1 MLFLCLAQLPLWA
14 QSSDYNPAN
23 PGDPQVPIRKYS
35 LKLKASP
42 SNGCS
47 FNYASEQKWEASK
60 QIYVEAYPN
69 SGFQM
74 VAWVCGK
81 DTLSR
86 ERGFYYTMPE
96 RNVELTAL
104 LKYNP
109 KNPEN
114 PEEMNTKYTVQLTA
128 SPTNGGSFNFSSDR
142 FTAGSSIDLY
152 AYPNNGFVFR
162 KWMSGDSVISKE
174 QSFRFVVPKKKTQL
188 TAIFE
193 YDPQNPDNP
202 NKNYWNKELGEVI
215 VDDFKPGN
223 LSRSIWSAING
234 TSTSDVQMITVAG
247 KMNDYDF
254 GVANEF
260 SNCTLLDIS
269 RVTGITEIPS
279 YAFDNT
285 NLESVCL
292 PASIEKIGYNAFA
305 YDSRLASVT
314 IYAMTP
320 PSVDEKAFRDTGEGL
335 VVYVPA
341 SSLPLYQEANVW
353 KDFTLLPIQ
362 DDIHSLAVSLPEG
375 IDTKLYEQM
384 WIELTNTK
392 SGQKMHYVMTNRTT
406 YTFANLIKN
415 TSWNVTLR
423 NQRGDVFA
431 QLNDV
436 EVKDEDVNVTFKD
449 VAMPQDLNI
458 SVTTPD
464 GNDVTNQVQV
474 TWLDETGSY
483 LAQTGNMSGLL
494 AGSKL
499 SYRLALSQELA
510 MEYTIPAQ
518 TTYTVKENDNVIKLQ
533 LNPLQTVKVSGKV
546 KDLVTRNAL
555 DGATIS
561 ASQTFGGKYT
571 KTISGK
577 TNAQGFYELEL
588 SNVPT
593 SITFNAS
600 DYISQSSTYENLAA
614 SKEEQVDLGEI
625 ALKPISGAT
634 INLSFNY
641 RKCEDG
647 NAGEGNAQNWF
658 SDYNNVIF
666 GIYNKTQKRTISQY
680 NVQYPQIVLLE
691 EVNEGDVLEITA
703 TSKTSA
709 FMPTSSVATIDG
721 QMKANTN
728 ISIVELGK
736 IEASYGKNFNGS
748 VVGSLYDAAGKLVK
762 TYDYSNASLTIS
774 NLTDGYYTL
783 ISMGSSKLFNTMYEL
798 QQLKQSGLKSG
809 SDYVETSVKVESGN
823 IAKVVIDQIPT
834 LNESKL
840 YYTGE
845 NTSFTVNKQSIV
857 AGNYL
862 TLTGKIDFKL
872 AYAKKVSNV
881 NLVVDIPEACSFVEN
896 SVMVGNTTS
905 TYSLEGNRL
914 TIPMARYTDRVRF
927 CVIPTLG
934 GEYAPSAM
942 AQFDINGKT
951 VTQPIGSATYTAKD
965 LSINVPATVA
975 KTQIAVSGTAVGRSE
990 ILIYDGDVLIGQ
1002 TTSLANGMWN
1012 SKCELND
1019 AYNLSRHNIFAKV
1032 TTRQG
1037 VELRSETKECLYD
1050 ENAIEVKTVTM
1061 SFYNGWMRKN
1071 LEVTFDFENN
1081 KTSESS
1087 YQFYTGT
1094 DFTFVA
1100 DLTNNDTTKVN
1111 GVTLFIYT
1119 SGNEVRPL
1127 EAKYDKKRDKWIA
1140 TSKFESDNLP
1150 VNISAKIDAE
1160 TSAILDIEQWKEMV
1174 GSINNLIESYRKNG
1188 EIIKTLFNGDEPLSD
1203 EEMAQ
1208 KLEELGLDAT
1218 HEVDISDIQTAIA
1231 NMSDEQLEQFLE
1243 KEYQSKLSTS
1253 DSLLKTLTAWQE
1265 LLTFDPTKEC
1275 EFSLSNGA
1283 TLKLKKSDGYS
1294 KEKLLEDG
1302 FQCYAFNDS
1311 SEVFIKTLANQ
1322 ETYVDL
1328 KRGIYLEITT
1338 SATSEKNLNLAKKD
1352 GDKKGFIQYAQE
1364 GIKQINDVVDKIN
1377 KMFGNLLEKAGQA
1390 TKVLENAI
1398 EEIEFRLAKAD
1409 FYIEAAGKKGMKGE
1423 VLKWKV
1429 EKLLLQKNLFLAKD
1443 ALKTANGCFKR
1454 LFKALPVVGY
1464 LAAAADLISDMNTL
1478 ITYYKAI
1485 PDPCPEDQINADT
1498 YKSQCFFLG
1507 GTVIALAT
1515 ADLVGS
1521 FTSDAEIVAGIVGS
1535 FASAGISL
1543 AGTVWGIVQKG
1554 VVKLARLAFDWAV
1567 DKQIENLGKNIAA
1580 LKCIPQGLNPI
1591 PPLPP
1596 FDPLNPIH
1604 DPSGY
1609 VYEAVASNRLQGV
1622 TATCYYKETVEDMYG
1637 DLHENI
1643 VKWDAE
1649 EYAQENPLFTDENG
1663 MYQWDVPQGMWQVKF
1678 EKDGYETTHS
1688 EWLPVPP
1695 PQLEV
1700 NIGMKQNVQPAVKMA
1715 KAYEDAV
1722 EVEFDKYM
1730 MPELLTTENLIV
1742 MDGENAAKAQIKLL
1756 NAESAYADESEIYA
1770 SRIRIEAEKPF
1781 ENKDIT
1787 LMVSNRVKSY
1797 AGIRM
1802 QDDYQQKFT
1811 IEPEVRKILCDS
1823 TATIGYGQSAVINVE
1838 VLPASAAAGKTLL
1851 VTSSSGMIAHTE
1863 TTSITLGEDGKAAIE
1878 VSGELPGTASL
1889 FYTIDGYELEAST
1902 MVKVEQLDQ
1911 QLVATPTANIASG
1924 SAVNKGTAITLACAT
1939 QGATIYYTLDGSCPC
1954 LNTEARKV
1962 YDGTPII
1969 IDETVTIKAM
1979 ATEESMYDSDVAEFT
1994 YVVDSTSGIRQI
2006 TCNEDDK
2013 TDKTFDTTGKQV
2025 YKNTKGILVTKSKK
2039 YINK

>member
-128 SPTNGGSFNFSSDR
+128 SPANGGSFNFSSDR

-223 LSRSIWSAING
+223 LNGSIWSAING
-234 TSTSDVQMITVAG
+234 ASTSDVQMITVAG

-254 GVANEF
+254 GVVNDF

-375 IDTKLYEQM
+375 IDTKQYEQM

-483 LAQTGNMSGLL
+483 LAQTVNMSGLL

-614 SKEEQVDLGEI
+614 SKEEKVDLGEI

-641 RKCEDG
+641 RKCENG

-736 IEASYGKNFNGS
+736 IEASYGKNFNGA

-1100 DLTNNDTTKVN
+1100 DLTNNDTTKVSD
-1111 GVTLFIYT
+1111 VEFI
-1119 SGNEVRPL
+1119 V
-1127 EAKYDKKRDKWIA
+1127 
-1140 TSKFESDNLP
+1140 F
-1150 VNISAKIDAE
+1150 
-1160 TSAILDIEQWKEMV
+1160 
-1174 GSINNLIESYRKNG
+1174 
-1188 EIIKTLFNGDEPLSD
+1188 
-1203 EEMAQ
+1203 
-1208 KLEELGLDAT
+1208 
-1218 HEVDISDIQTAIA
+1218 
-1231 NMSDEQLEQFLE
+1231 
-1243 KEYQSKLSTS
+1243 
-1253 DSLLKTLTAWQE
+1253 
-1265 LLTFDPTKEC
+1265 
-1275 EFSLSNGA
+1275 LSNGEHVVLPA
-1283 TLKLKKSDGYS
+1283 EYNSQLDKFIAIRNFSGDALPINLDVRFMQKHFAEVDFSES
-1294 KEKLLEDG
+1294 FNEEIKLLEDVYG
-1302 FQCYAFNDS
+1302 RLQKA
-1311 SEVFIKTLANQ
+1311 
-1322 ETYVDL
+1322 
-1328 KRGIYLEITT
+1328 
-1338 SATSEKNLNLAKKD
+1338 ATKLNLELTED
-1352 GDKKGFIQYAQE
+1352 EDKASTF
-1364 GIKQINDVVDKIN
+1364 KITLPN
-1377 KMFGNLLEKAGQA
+1377 SNFAELLK
-1390 TKVLENAI
+1390 I
-1398 EEIEFRLAKAD
+1398 EELDYELAKARTKQEQFGFVKVD
-1409 FYIEAAGKKGMKGE
+1409 DGYQYDVLESTQTNGYQYTIIDTGKKQAFRFT
-1423 VLKWKV
+1423 LKNEERTENNKARGDFAKDFLSREENLKYLHGLV
-1429 EKLLLQKNLFLAKD
+1429 KNGSWIGSANTLYNYIKELDPLGLAKYGSAPSFNQYFD
-1443 ALKTANGCFKR
+1443 LMESYLDR
-1454 LFKALPVVGY
+1454 LETMEKIMVKALSAKCSDNTYRLTQEQREKYGNQISNFDANIGSFYNTFVSYTETYKKALLTSAWIDIIKAAVSLGTGEIAEPLMKTKMMGKLANNKFMKHWFKTKEKREGY
-1464 LAAAADLISDMNTL
+1464 LENLLGLGFSMATDKISGLVNPEEADF
-1478 ITYYKAI
+1478 
-1485 PDPCPEDQINADT
+1485 Q
-1498 YKSQCFFLG
+1498 G
-1507 GTVIALAT
+1507 
-1515 ADLVGS
+1515 
-1521 FTSDAEIVAGIVGS
+1521 
-1535 FASAGISL
+1535 
-1543 AGTVWGIVQKG
+1543 
-1554 VVKLARLAFDWAV
+1554 
-1567 DKQIENLGKNIAA
+1567 IENEMNQYMADQMNSFGRIYNAILHNIKKDYK
-1580 LKCIPQGLNPI
+1580 KCKSKDDNEDDTPDN
-1591 PPLPP
+1591 PP

>member
-23 PGDPQVPIRKYS
+23 PGDPQVPIKKYS

-42 SNGCS
+42 VNGCS
-47 FNYASEQKWEASK
+47 FNYASEKKWEASK

-69 SGFQM
+69 TGFQM

-109 KNPEN
+109 QSPEN
-114 PEEMNTKYTVQLTA
+114 PEVMNTKYDVQLTA
-128 SPTNGGSFNFSSDR
+128 SPANGGSFNFSSAR

-152 AYPNNGFVFR
+152 AYPGNGFVFR

-193 YDPQNPDNP
+193 YDPKNPENP

-215 VDDFKPGN
+215 VDDFTPGN
-223 LSRSIWSAING
+223 LSGSIWSAIKG
-234 TSTSDVQMITVAG
+234 ASTSDVQMITVAG
-247 KMNDYDF
+247 KMDNYDF
-254 GVANEF
+254 SVANDF

-279 YAFDNT
+279 YAFDYT

-305 YDSRLASVT
+305 YDSRLSSVT

-320 PSVDEKAFRDTGEGL
+320 PSVDEQAFRETGEGL

-375 IDTKLYEQM
+375 IDTQLYEQM

-392 SGQKMHYVMTNRTT
+392 SGQKMHYVMTNRNT

-415 TSWNVTLR
+415 TSWNITLR

-436 EVKDEDVNVTFKD
+436 EVKDEDVNVTFKE
-449 VAMPQDLNI
+449 VAMPQELNI

-577 TNAQGFYELEL
+577 TNAQGCYELEL

-614 SKEEQVDLGEI
+614 SKEEKVDLGEI

-721 QMKANTN
+721 QMKANTT

-736 IEASYGKNFNGS
+736 IEASYGKNFNGA

-975 KTQIAVSGTAVGRSE
+975 KTQIAISGTAVGRSE

-1100 DLTNNDTTKVN
+1100 DLTNNDTTKVSD
-1111 GVTLFIYT
+1111 VEFI
-1119 SGNEVRPL
+1119 V
-1127 EAKYDKKRDKWIA
+1127 
-1140 TSKFESDNLP
+1140 F
-1150 VNISAKIDAE
+1150 
-1160 TSAILDIEQWKEMV
+1160 
-1174 GSINNLIESYRKNG
+1174 
-1188 EIIKTLFNGDEPLSD
+1188 
-1203 EEMAQ
+1203 
-1208 KLEELGLDAT
+1208 
-1218 HEVDISDIQTAIA
+1218 
-1231 NMSDEQLEQFLE
+1231 
-1243 KEYQSKLSTS
+1243 
-1253 DSLLKTLTAWQE
+1253 
-1265 LLTFDPTKEC
+1265 
-1275 EFSLSNGA
+1275 LSNGEHVVLPA
-1283 TLKLKKSDGYS
+1283 EYNSQLDKFIAIRNFSGDALPINLDVRFMQKHFAEVDFSES
-1294 KEKLLEDG
+1294 FNEEIKLLEDVYG
-1302 FQCYAFNDS
+1302 RLQKA
-1311 SEVFIKTLANQ
+1311 
-1322 ETYVDL
+1322 
-1328 KRGIYLEITT
+1328 
-1338 SATSEKNLNLAKKD
+1338 ATKLNLELTED
-1352 GDKKGFIQYAQE
+1352 EDKASTF
-1364 GIKQINDVVDKIN
+1364 KITLPN
-1377 KMFGNLLEKAGQA
+1377 SNFAELLK
-1390 TKVLENAI
+1390 I
-1398 EEIEFRLAKAD
+1398 EELDYELAKARTKQEQFGFVKVD
-1409 FYIEAAGKKGMKGE
+1409 DGYQYDVLESTQTNGYQYTIIDTGKKQAFRFT
-1423 VLKWKV
+1423 LKNEERTENNKARGDFAKDFLSREENLKYLHGLV
-1429 EKLLLQKNLFLAKD
+1429 KNGSWIGSANTLYNYIKELDPLGLAKYGSAPSFNQYFD
-1443 ALKTANGCFKR
+1443 LMESYLDR
-1454 LFKALPVVGY
+1454 LETMEKIMVKALSAKCSDNTYRLTQEQREKYGNQISNFDANIGSFYNTFVSYTETYKKALLTSAWIDIIKAAVSLGTGEIAEPLMKTKMMGKLANNKFMKHWFKTKEKREGY
-1464 LAAAADLISDMNTL
+1464 LENLLGLGFGMATDKISGLVNPEEADF
-1478 ITYYKAI
+1478 
-1485 PDPCPEDQINADT
+1485 Q
-1498 YKSQCFFLG
+1498 G
-1507 GTVIALAT
+1507 
-1515 ADLVGS
+1515 
-1521 FTSDAEIVAGIVGS
+1521 
-1535 FASAGISL
+1535 
-1543 AGTVWGIVQKG
+1543 
-1554 VVKLARLAFDWAV
+1554 
-1567 DKQIENLGKNIAA
+1567 IENEMNQYMADQMNSFGRIYNAILHNIKKDYK
-1580 LKCIPQGLNPI
+1580 KCKSKDDNEDDTPDN
-1591 PPLPP
+1591 PP

-1851 VTSSSGMIAHTE
+1851 VNSSSGMIAHTE
-1863 TTSITLGEDGKAAIE
+1863 TTSIKLGEDGKAAIE

>member
-1 MLFLCLAQLPLWA
+1 MKHRILFMLFLCLAQLPLWA

-109 KNPEN
+109 QSPEN

-128 SPTNGGSFNFSSDR
+128 SPANGGSFNFSSDR
-142 FTAGSSIDLY
+142 FTAGSSINLY
-152 AYPNNGFVFR
+152 AYPSNGFVFR
-162 KWMSGDSVISKE
+162 KWMSGDSVISKK

-223 LSRSIWSAING
+223 LSGSIWSAING
-234 TSTSDVQMITVAG
+234 ASTSDVQMITVAG
-247 KMNDYDF
+247 KMDNYDF
-254 GVANEF
+254 SVANDF

-279 YAFDNT
+279 YAFDYT

-305 YDSRLASVT
+305 YASRLASVT

-483 LAQTGNMSGLL
+483 LAQTGNMNGLL

-614 SKEEQVDLGEI
+614 SKEEKVDLGEI

-736 IEASYGKNFNGS
+736 IEASYGKNFNGA

-990 ILIYDGDVLIGQ
+990 ILIYDGNVLIGQ

-1100 DLTNNDTTKVN
+1100 DLTNNDTTKVSD
-1111 GVTLFIYT
+1111 VEFI
-1119 SGNEVRPL
+1119 V
-1127 EAKYDKKRDKWIA
+1127 
-1140 TSKFESDNLP
+1140 F
-1150 VNISAKIDAE
+1150 
-1160 TSAILDIEQWKEMV
+1160 
-1174 GSINNLIESYRKNG
+1174 
-1188 EIIKTLFNGDEPLSD
+1188 
-1203 EEMAQ
+1203 
-1208 KLEELGLDAT
+1208 
-1218 HEVDISDIQTAIA
+1218 
-1231 NMSDEQLEQFLE
+1231 
-1243 KEYQSKLSTS
+1243 
-1253 DSLLKTLTAWQE
+1253 
-1265 LLTFDPTKEC
+1265 
-1275 EFSLSNGA
+1275 LSNGEHVVLPA
-1283 TLKLKKSDGYS
+1283 EYNSQLDKFIAIRNFSGDALPINLDVRFMQKHFAEVDFSES
-1294 KEKLLEDG
+1294 FNEEIKLLEDVYG
-1302 FQCYAFNDS
+1302 RLQKA
-1311 SEVFIKTLANQ
+1311 
-1322 ETYVDL
+1322 
-1328 KRGIYLEITT
+1328 
-1338 SATSEKNLNLAKKD
+1338 ATKLNLELTED
-1352 GDKKGFIQYAQE
+1352 EDKASTF
-1364 GIKQINDVVDKIN
+1364 KITLPN
-1377 KMFGNLLEKAGQA
+1377 SNFAELLK
-1390 TKVLENAI
+1390 I
-1398 EEIEFRLAKAD
+1398 EELDYELAKARTKQEQFGFVKVD
-1409 FYIEAAGKKGMKGE
+1409 DGYQYDVLESTQTNGYQYTIIDTGKKQAFRFT
-1423 VLKWKV
+1423 LKNEERTENNKARGDFAKDFLSREENLKYLHGLV
-1429 EKLLLQKNLFLAKD
+1429 KNGSWIGSANTLYNYIKELDPLGLAKYGSAPSFNQYFD
-1443 ALKTANGCFKR
+1443 LMESYLDR
-1454 LFKALPVVGY
+1454 LETMEKIMVKALSAKCSDNTYRLTQEQREKYGNQISNFDANIGSFYNTFVSYTETYKKALLTSAWIDIIKAAVSLGTGEIAEPLMKTKMMGKLANNKFMKHWFKTKEKREGY
-1464 LAAAADLISDMNTL
+1464 LENLLGLGFGMATDKISGLVNPEEADF
-1478 ITYYKAI
+1478 
-1485 PDPCPEDQINADT
+1485 Q
-1498 YKSQCFFLG
+1498 G
-1507 GTVIALAT
+1507 
-1515 ADLVGS
+1515 
-1521 FTSDAEIVAGIVGS
+1521 
-1535 FASAGISL
+1535 
-1543 AGTVWGIVQKG
+1543 
-1554 VVKLARLAFDWAV
+1554 
-1567 DKQIENLGKNIAA
+1567 IENEMNQYMADQMNSFGRIYNAILHNIKKDYK
-1580 LKCIPQGLNPI
+1580 KCKSKDDNEDDTPDN
-1591 PPLPP
+1591 PP

-1851 VTSSSGMIAHTE
+1851 VTSSSGMIANTE

-1924 SAVNKGTAITLACAT
+1924 SAVNKGTTITLACAT

>member
-1 MLFLCLAQLPLWA
+1 MKHRILFMLFLCLAQLPLWA

-128 SPTNGGSFNFSSDR
+128 SPANGGSFNFSSDR

-223 LSRSIWSAING
+223 LNGSIWSAING
-234 TSTSDVQMITVAG
+234 ASTSDVQMITVAG

-305 YDSRLASVT
+305 YASRLSSVT

-614 SKEEQVDLGEI
+614 SKEEKVDLGEI

-641 RKCEDG
+641 RKCENG

-736 IEASYGKNFNGS
+736 IEASYGKNFNGA

-1100 DLTNNDTTKVN
+1100 DLTNNDTTKVSD
-1111 GVTLFIYT
+1111 VEFI
-1119 SGNEVRPL
+1119 V
-1127 EAKYDKKRDKWIA
+1127 
-1140 TSKFESDNLP
+1140 F
-1150 VNISAKIDAE
+1150 
-1160 TSAILDIEQWKEMV
+1160 
-1174 GSINNLIESYRKNG
+1174 
-1188 EIIKTLFNGDEPLSD
+1188 
-1203 EEMAQ
+1203 
-1208 KLEELGLDAT
+1208 
-1218 HEVDISDIQTAIA
+1218 
-1231 NMSDEQLEQFLE
+1231 
-1243 KEYQSKLSTS
+1243 
-1253 DSLLKTLTAWQE
+1253 
-1265 LLTFDPTKEC
+1265 
-1275 EFSLSNGA
+1275 LSNGEHVVLPA
-1283 TLKLKKSDGYS
+1283 EYNSQLDKFIAIRNFSGDALPINLDVRFMQKHFAEVDFSES
-1294 KEKLLEDG
+1294 FNEEIKLLEDVYG
-1302 FQCYAFNDS
+1302 RLQKA
-1311 SEVFIKTLANQ
+1311 
-1322 ETYVDL
+1322 
-1328 KRGIYLEITT
+1328 
-1338 SATSEKNLNLAKKD
+1338 ATKLNLELTED
-1352 GDKKGFIQYAQE
+1352 EDKASTF
-1364 GIKQINDVVDKIN
+1364 KITLPN
-1377 KMFGNLLEKAGQA
+1377 SNFAELLK
-1390 TKVLENAI
+1390 I
-1398 EEIEFRLAKAD
+1398 EELDYELAKARTKQEQFGFVKVD
-1409 FYIEAAGKKGMKGE
+1409 DGYQYDVLESTQTNGYQYTIIDTGKKQAFRFT
-1423 VLKWKV
+1423 LKNEERTENNKARGDFAKDFLSREENLKYLHGLV
-1429 EKLLLQKNLFLAKD
+1429 KNGSWIGSANTLYNYIKELDPLGLAKYGSAPSFNQYFD
-1443 ALKTANGCFKR
+1443 LMESYLDR
-1454 LFKALPVVGY
+1454 LETMEKIMVKALSAKCSDNTYRLTQEQREKYGNQISNFDANIGSFYNTFVSYTETYKKALLTSAWIDIIKAAVSLGTGEIAEPLMKTKMMGKLANNKFMKHWFKTKEKREGY
-1464 LAAAADLISDMNTL
+1464 LENLLGLGFGMATDKISGLVNPEEADF
-1478 ITYYKAI
+1478 
-1485 PDPCPEDQINADT
+1485 Q
-1498 YKSQCFFLG
+1498 G
-1507 GTVIALAT
+1507 
-1515 ADLVGS
+1515 
-1521 FTSDAEIVAGIVGS
+1521 
-1535 FASAGISL
+1535 
-1543 AGTVWGIVQKG
+1543 
-1554 VVKLARLAFDWAV
+1554 
-1567 DKQIENLGKNIAA
+1567 IENEMNQYMADQMNSFGRIYNAILHNIKKDYK
-1580 LKCIPQGLNPI
+1580 KCKSKDDNEDDTPDN
-1591 PPLPP
+1591 PP

-1609 VYEAVASNRLQGV
+1609 VYEAVTSNRLQGV

-2013 TDKTFDTTGKQV
+2013 TFDTTGKQV

>member
-128 SPTNGGSFNFSSDR
+128 SPANGGSFNFSSDR

-223 LSRSIWSAING
+223 LNGSIWSAING
-234 TSTSDVQMITVAG
+234 ASTSDVQMITVAG

-254 GVANEF
+254 GVVNDF

-375 IDTKLYEQM
+375 IDTKQYEQM

-483 LAQTGNMSGLL
+483 LAQTVNMSGLL

-614 SKEEQVDLGEI
+614 SKEEKVDLGEI

-641 RKCEDG
+641 RKCENG

-736 IEASYGKNFNGS
+736 IEASYGKNFNGA

-1100 DLTNNDTTKVN
+1100 DLTNNDTTKVSD
-1111 GVTLFIYT
+1111 VEFI
-1119 SGNEVRPL
+1119 V
-1127 EAKYDKKRDKWIA
+1127 
-1140 TSKFESDNLP
+1140 F
-1150 VNISAKIDAE
+1150 
-1160 TSAILDIEQWKEMV
+1160 
-1174 GSINNLIESYRKNG
+1174 
-1188 EIIKTLFNGDEPLSD
+1188 
-1203 EEMAQ
+1203 
-1208 KLEELGLDAT
+1208 
-1218 HEVDISDIQTAIA
+1218 
-1231 NMSDEQLEQFLE
+1231 
-1243 KEYQSKLSTS
+1243 
-1253 DSLLKTLTAWQE
+1253 
-1265 LLTFDPTKEC
+1265 
-1275 EFSLSNGA
+1275 LSNGEHVVLPA
-1283 TLKLKKSDGYS
+1283 EYNSQLDKFIAIRNFSGDALPINLDVRFMQKHFAEVDFSES
-1294 KEKLLEDG
+1294 FNEEIKLLEDVYG
-1302 FQCYAFNDS
+1302 RLQKA
-1311 SEVFIKTLANQ
+1311 
-1322 ETYVDL
+1322 
-1328 KRGIYLEITT
+1328 
-1338 SATSEKNLNLAKKD
+1338 ATKLNLELTED
-1352 GDKKGFIQYAQE
+1352 EDKASTF
-1364 GIKQINDVVDKIN
+1364 KITLPN
-1377 KMFGNLLEKAGQA
+1377 SNFAELLK
-1390 TKVLENAI
+1390 I
-1398 EEIEFRLAKAD
+1398 EELDYELAKARTKQEQFGFVKVD
-1409 FYIEAAGKKGMKGE
+1409 DGYQYDVLESTQTNGYQYTIIDTGKKQAFRFT
-1423 VLKWKV
+1423 LKNEERTENNKARGDFAKDFLSREENLKYLHGLV
-1429 EKLLLQKNLFLAKD
+1429 KNGSWIGSANTLYNYIKELDPLGLAKYGSAPSFNQYFD
-1443 ALKTANGCFKR
+1443 LMESYLDR
-1454 LFKALPVVGY
+1454 LETMEKIMVKALSAKCSDNTYRLTQEQREKYGNQISNFDANIGTFYNTFVSYTETYKKALLTSAWIDIIKAAVSLGTGEIAEPLMKTKMMGKLANNKFMKHWFKTKEKREGY
-1464 LAAAADLISDMNTL
+1464 LENLLGLGFGMATDKISGLVNPEEADF
-1478 ITYYKAI
+1478 
-1485 PDPCPEDQINADT
+1485 Q
-1498 YKSQCFFLG
+1498 G
-1507 GTVIALAT
+1507 
-1515 ADLVGS
+1515 
-1521 FTSDAEIVAGIVGS
+1521 
-1535 FASAGISL
+1535 
-1543 AGTVWGIVQKG
+1543 
-1554 VVKLARLAFDWAV
+1554 
-1567 DKQIENLGKNIAA
+1567 IENEMNQYMADQMNSFGRIYNAILHNIKKDYK
-1580 LKCIPQGLNPI
+1580 KCKSKDDNEDDTPDN
-1591 PPLPP
+1591 PP

-1889 FYTIDGYELEAST
+1889 FYTINGYELEAST

>member
-109 KNPEN
+109 QSPEN

-128 SPTNGGSFNFSSDR
+128 SPANGGSFNFSSDR
-142 FTAGSSIDLY
+142 FTAGSSINLY
-152 AYPNNGFVFR
+152 AYPSNGFVFR
-162 KWMSGDSVISKE
+162 KWMSGDSVISKK

-223 LSRSIWSAING
+223 LSGSIWSAING
-234 TSTSDVQMITVAG
+234 ASTSDVQMITVAG
-247 KMNDYDF
+247 KMDNYDF
-254 GVANEF
+254 SVANDF

-279 YAFDNT
+279 YAFDYT

-305 YDSRLASVT
+305 YASRLASVT

-483 LAQTGNMSGLL
+483 LAQTGNMNGLL

-614 SKEEQVDLGEI
+614 SKEEKVDLGEI

-736 IEASYGKNFNGS
+736 IEASYGKNFNGA

-990 ILIYDGDVLIGQ
+990 ILIYDGNVLIGQ

-1100 DLTNNDTTKVN
+1100 DLTNNDTTKVSD
-1111 GVTLFIYT
+1111 VEFI
-1119 SGNEVRPL
+1119 V
-1127 EAKYDKKRDKWIA
+1127 
-1140 TSKFESDNLP
+1140 F
-1150 VNISAKIDAE
+1150 
-1160 TSAILDIEQWKEMV
+1160 
-1174 GSINNLIESYRKNG
+1174 
-1188 EIIKTLFNGDEPLSD
+1188 
-1203 EEMAQ
+1203 
-1208 KLEELGLDAT
+1208 
-1218 HEVDISDIQTAIA
+1218 
-1231 NMSDEQLEQFLE
+1231 
-1243 KEYQSKLSTS
+1243 
-1253 DSLLKTLTAWQE
+1253 
-1265 LLTFDPTKEC
+1265 
-1275 EFSLSNGA
+1275 LSNGEHVVLPA
-1283 TLKLKKSDGYS
+1283 EYNSQLDKFIAIRNFSGDALPINLDVRFMQKHFAEVDFSES
-1294 KEKLLEDG
+1294 FNEEIKLLEDVYG
-1302 FQCYAFNDS
+1302 RLQKA
-1311 SEVFIKTLANQ
+1311 
-1322 ETYVDL
+1322 
-1328 KRGIYLEITT
+1328 
-1338 SATSEKNLNLAKKD
+1338 ATKLNLELTED
-1352 GDKKGFIQYAQE
+1352 EDKASTF
-1364 GIKQINDVVDKIN
+1364 KITLPN
-1377 KMFGNLLEKAGQA
+1377 SNFAELLK
-1390 TKVLENAI
+1390 I
-1398 EEIEFRLAKAD
+1398 EELDYELAKARTKQEQFGFVKVD
-1409 FYIEAAGKKGMKGE
+1409 DGYQYDVLESTQTNGYQYTIIDTGKKQAFRFT
-1423 VLKWKV
+1423 LKNEERTENNKARGDFAKDFLSREENLKYLHGLV
-1429 EKLLLQKNLFLAKD
+1429 KNGSWIGSANTLYNYIKELDPLGLAKYGSAPSFNQYFD
-1443 ALKTANGCFKR
+1443 LMESYLDR
-1454 LFKALPVVGY
+1454 LETMEKIMVKALSAKCSDNTYRLTQEQREKYGNQISNFDANIGSFYNTFVSYTETYKKALLTSAWIDIIKAAVSLGTGEIAEPLMKTKMMGKLANNKFMKHWFKTKEKREGY
-1464 LAAAADLISDMNTL
+1464 LENLLGLGFGMATDKISGLVNPEEADF
-1478 ITYYKAI
+1478 
-1485 PDPCPEDQINADT
+1485 Q
-1498 YKSQCFFLG
+1498 G
-1507 GTVIALAT
+1507 
-1515 ADLVGS
+1515 
-1521 FTSDAEIVAGIVGS
+1521 
-1535 FASAGISL
+1535 
-1543 AGTVWGIVQKG
+1543 
-1554 VVKLARLAFDWAV
+1554 
-1567 DKQIENLGKNIAA
+1567 IENEMNQYMADQMNSFGRIYNAILHNIKKDYK
-1580 LKCIPQGLNPI
+1580 KCKSKDDNEDDTPDN
-1591 PPLPP
+1591 PP

-1851 VTSSSGMIAHTE
+1851 VTSSSGMIANTE

-1924 SAVNKGTAITLACAT
+1924 SAVNKGTTITLACAT

>member
-86 ERGFYYTMPE
+86 ESGFYYTMPE

-109 KNPEN
+109 QSPEN
-114 PEEMNTKYTVQLTA
+114 PEVMNTKYDVQLTA
-128 SPTNGGSFNFSSDR
+128 SPANGGSFNFSSDR

-152 AYPNNGFVFR
+152 AYPGNGFVFR
-162 KWMSGDSVISKE
+162 KWMSGDTVISKE

-234 TSTSDVQMITVAG
+234 ASTSDVQMITVAG

-279 YAFDNT
+279 YAFDYT

-305 YDSRLASVT
+305 YTSRLSSVT

-320 PSVDEKAFRDTGEGL
+320 PSVDEKAFRDTGDGL

-436 EVKDEDVNVTFKD
+436 EVKDEDVNVTFKN

-577 TNAQGFYELEL
+577 TNAQGCYELEL

-614 SKEEQVDLGEI
+614 SKEEKVDLGEI

-641 RKCEDG
+641 RKCENG

-736 IEASYGKNFNGS
+736 IEASYGKNFNGA

-840 YYTGE
+840 YYTGD

-1100 DLTNNDTTKVN
+1100 DLTNNDTTKVSD
-1111 GVTLFIYT
+1111 VEFI
-1119 SGNEVRPL
+1119 V
-1127 EAKYDKKRDKWIA
+1127 
-1140 TSKFESDNLP
+1140 F
-1150 VNISAKIDAE
+1150 
-1160 TSAILDIEQWKEMV
+1160 
-1174 GSINNLIESYRKNG
+1174 
-1188 EIIKTLFNGDEPLSD
+1188 
-1203 EEMAQ
+1203 
-1208 KLEELGLDAT
+1208 
-1218 HEVDISDIQTAIA
+1218 
-1231 NMSDEQLEQFLE
+1231 
-1243 KEYQSKLSTS
+1243 
-1253 DSLLKTLTAWQE
+1253 
-1265 LLTFDPTKEC
+1265 
-1275 EFSLSNGA
+1275 LSNGEHVVLPA
-1283 TLKLKKSDGYS
+1283 EYNSQLDKFIAIRNFSGDALPINLDVRFMQKHFAEVDFSES
-1294 KEKLLEDG
+1294 FNEEIKLLEDVYG
-1302 FQCYAFNDS
+1302 RLQKA
-1311 SEVFIKTLANQ
+1311 
-1322 ETYVDL
+1322 
-1328 KRGIYLEITT
+1328 
-1338 SATSEKNLNLAKKD
+1338 ATKLNLELTED
-1352 GDKKGFIQYAQE
+1352 EDKASTF
-1364 GIKQINDVVDKIN
+1364 KITLPN
-1377 KMFGNLLEKAGQA
+1377 SNFAELLK
-1390 TKVLENAI
+1390 I
-1398 EEIEFRLAKAD
+1398 EELDYELAKARTKQEQFGFVKVD
-1409 FYIEAAGKKGMKGE
+1409 DGYQYDVLESTQTNGYQYTIIDTGKKQAFRFT
-1423 VLKWKV
+1423 LKNEERTENNKARGDFAKDFLSREENLKYLHGLV
-1429 EKLLLQKNLFLAKD
+1429 KNGSWIGSANTLYNYIKELDPLGLAKYGSAPSFNQYFD
-1443 ALKTANGCFKR
+1443 LMESYLDR
-1454 LFKALPVVGY
+1454 LETMEKIMVKALSAKCSDNTYRLTQEQREKYGNQISNFDANIGSFYNTFVSYTETYKKALLTSAWIDIIKAAVSLGTGEIAEPLMKTKMMGKLANNKFMKHWFKTKEKREGY
-1464 LAAAADLISDMNTL
+1464 LENLLGLGFGMATDKISGLVNPEEADF
-1478 ITYYKAI
+1478 
-1485 PDPCPEDQINADT
+1485 Q
-1498 YKSQCFFLG
+1498 G
-1507 GTVIALAT
+1507 
-1515 ADLVGS
+1515 
-1521 FTSDAEIVAGIVGS
+1521 
-1535 FASAGISL
+1535 
-1543 AGTVWGIVQKG
+1543 
-1554 VVKLARLAFDWAV
+1554 
-1567 DKQIENLGKNIAA
+1567 IENEMNQYMADQMNSFGRIYNAILHNIKKDYK
-1580 LKCIPQGLNPI
+1580 KCKSKDDNEDDTPDN
-1591 PPLPP
+1591 PP

-1756 NAESAYADESEIYA
+1756 NAESAYASESEIYA

-1781 ENKDIT
+1781 ENKEIT

-1823 TATIGYGQSAVINVE
+1823 MATIGYGQSAVLNVE
-1838 VLPASAAAGKTLL
+1838 VLPASAAAGKTLT

-1863 TTSITLGEDGKAAIE
+1863 TTGITLGEDGKAAIE
-1878 VSGELPGTASL
+1878 VSGELPGTASIS
-1889 FYTIDGYELEAST
+1889 YTIDGYELEATT

>member
-1 MLFLCLAQLPLWA
+1 MKHRILFMLFLCLAQLPLWA

-109 KNPEN
+109 QSPEN
-114 PEEMNTKYTVQLTA
+114 PEEMNTKYTVKLTA
-128 SPTNGGSFNFSSDR
+128 SPANGGSFNFSSDR

-223 LSRSIWSAING
+223 LNGSIWSAING
-234 TSTSDVQMITVAG
+234 ASTSDVQMITVAG

-254 GVANEF
+254 GVVNDF

-305 YDSRLASVT
+305 YDSRLTSVT

-375 IDTKLYEQM
+375 IDTKQYEQM

-614 SKEEQVDLGEI
+614 SKEEKVDLGEI

-641 RKCEDG
+641 RKCENG

-736 IEASYGKNFNGS
+736 IEASYGKNFNGA

-1100 DLTNNDTTKVN
+1100 DLTNNDTTKVSD
-1111 GVTLFIYT
+1111 VEFI
-1119 SGNEVRPL
+1119 V
-1127 EAKYDKKRDKWIA
+1127 
-1140 TSKFESDNLP
+1140 F
-1150 VNISAKIDAE
+1150 
-1160 TSAILDIEQWKEMV
+1160 
-1174 GSINNLIESYRKNG
+1174 
-1188 EIIKTLFNGDEPLSD
+1188 
-1203 EEMAQ
+1203 
-1208 KLEELGLDAT
+1208 
-1218 HEVDISDIQTAIA
+1218 
-1231 NMSDEQLEQFLE
+1231 
-1243 KEYQSKLSTS
+1243 
-1253 DSLLKTLTAWQE
+1253 
-1265 LLTFDPTKEC
+1265 
-1275 EFSLSNGA
+1275 LSNGEHVVLPA
-1283 TLKLKKSDGYS
+1283 EYNSQLDKFIAIRNFSGDALPINLDVRFMQKHFAEVDFSES
-1294 KEKLLEDG
+1294 FNEEIKLLEDVYG
-1302 FQCYAFNDS
+1302 RLQKA
-1311 SEVFIKTLANQ
+1311 
-1322 ETYVDL
+1322 
-1328 KRGIYLEITT
+1328 
-1338 SATSEKNLNLAKKD
+1338 ATKLNLELTED
-1352 GDKKGFIQYAQE
+1352 EDKASTF
-1364 GIKQINDVVDKIN
+1364 KITLPN
-1377 KMFGNLLEKAGQA
+1377 SNFAELLK
-1390 TKVLENAI
+1390 I
-1398 EEIEFRLAKAD
+1398 EELDYELAKARTKQEQFGFVKVD
-1409 FYIEAAGKKGMKGE
+1409 DGYQYDVLESTQTNGYQYTIIDTGKKQAFRFT
-1423 VLKWKV
+1423 LKNEERTENNKARGDFAKDFLSREENLKYLHGLV
-1429 EKLLLQKNLFLAKD
+1429 KNGSWIGSANTLYNYIKELDPLGLAKYGSAPSFNQYFD
-1443 ALKTANGCFKR
+1443 LMESYLDR
-1454 LFKALPVVGY
+1454 LETMEKIMVKALSAKCSDNTYRLTQEQREKYGNQISNFDANIGSFYNTFVSYTETYKKALLTSAWIDIIKAAVSLGTGEIAEPLMKTKMMGKLANNKFMKHWFKTKEKREGY
-1464 LAAAADLISDMNTL
+1464 LENLLGLGFGMATDKISGLVNPEEADF
-1478 ITYYKAI
+1478 
-1485 PDPCPEDQINADT
+1485 Q
-1498 YKSQCFFLG
+1498 G
-1507 GTVIALAT
+1507 
-1515 ADLVGS
+1515 
-1521 FTSDAEIVAGIVGS
+1521 
-1535 FASAGISL
+1535 
-1543 AGTVWGIVQKG
+1543 
-1554 VVKLARLAFDWAV
+1554 
-1567 DKQIENLGKNIAA
+1567 IENEMNQYMADQMNSFGRIYNAILHNIKKDYK
-1580 LKCIPQGLNPI
+1580 KCKSKDDNEDDTPDN
-1591 PPLPP
+1591 PP

-1700 NIGMKQNVQPAVKMA
+1700 NIRMKQNVQPAVKMA

>member
-109 KNPEN
+109 QSPEN
-114 PEEMNTKYTVQLTA
+114 PEVMNTKYDVQLTA
-128 SPTNGGSFNFSSDR
+128 SPANGGSFNFSSAR

-152 AYPNNGFVFR
+152 AYPGNGFVFR
-162 KWMSGDSVISKE
+162 KWMSGDTVISKE
-174 QSFRFVVPKKKTQL
+174 QSFRFVVPKKKTQI

-193 YDPQNPDNP
+193 YDPKNPENP

-215 VDDFKPGN
+215 VDDFTPGN
-223 LSRSIWSAING
+223 LSGSIWSAIKG
-234 TSTSDVQMITVAG
+234 ASTSDVQMITVAG
-247 KMNDYDF
+247 KMDNYDF
-254 GVANEF
+254 SVANDF

-279 YAFDNT
+279 YAFDYT

-305 YDSRLASVT
+305 YDSRLSSVT

-320 PSVDEKAFRDTGEGL
+320 PSVDEQAFRETGEGL

-375 IDTKLYEQM
+375 IDTKQYEQM

-392 SGQKMHYVMTNRTT
+392 SGQKMHYVMTNRNT

-436 EVKDEDVNVTFKD
+436 EVKDEDVNVTFKE
-449 VAMPQDLNI
+449 VAMPQELNI

-464 GNDVTNQVQV
+464 GKDVTNQVQV
-474 TWLDETGSY
+474 TWLDETGNY
-483 LAQTGNMSGLL
+483 LAQTGNMSGQL

-499 SYRLALSQELA
+499 SYRLALSQQLA
-510 MEYTIPAQ
+510 MEYAIPAQ
-518 TTYTVKENDNVIKLQ
+518 TSYTVKEKDNVIKLQ
-533 LNPLQTVKVSGKV
+533 LNPLQTVTVSGKV

-577 TNAQGFYELEL
+577 TNAQGCYELEL

-593 SITFNAS
+593 SITYNAS

-614 SKEEQVDLGEI
+614 SKEEKVDLGEI

-647 NAGEGNAQNWF
+647 NAGEGSAQNWF

-721 QMKANTN
+721 QMKANTT

-736 IEASYGKNFNGS
+736 IEATYGKNFNGA

-975 KTQIAVSGTAVGRSE
+975 KTQIAISGTAVGRSE

-1100 DLTNNDTTKVN
+1100 DLTNNDTTKVSD
-1111 GVTLFIYT
+1111 VEFI
-1119 SGNEVRPL
+1119 V
-1127 EAKYDKKRDKWIA
+1127 
-1140 TSKFESDNLP
+1140 F
-1150 VNISAKIDAE
+1150 
-1160 TSAILDIEQWKEMV
+1160 
-1174 GSINNLIESYRKNG
+1174 
-1188 EIIKTLFNGDEPLSD
+1188 
-1203 EEMAQ
+1203 
-1208 KLEELGLDAT
+1208 
-1218 HEVDISDIQTAIA
+1218 
-1231 NMSDEQLEQFLE
+1231 
-1243 KEYQSKLSTS
+1243 
-1253 DSLLKTLTAWQE
+1253 
-1265 LLTFDPTKEC
+1265 
-1275 EFSLSNGA
+1275 LSNGEHVVLPA
-1283 TLKLKKSDGYS
+1283 EYNSQLDKFIAIRNFSGDALPINLDVRFMQKHFAEVDFSES
-1294 KEKLLEDG
+1294 FNEEIKLLEDVYG
-1302 FQCYAFNDS
+1302 RLQKA
-1311 SEVFIKTLANQ
+1311 
-1322 ETYVDL
+1322 
-1328 KRGIYLEITT
+1328 
-1338 SATSEKNLNLAKKD
+1338 ATKLNLELTED
-1352 GDKKGFIQYAQE
+1352 EDKASTF
-1364 GIKQINDVVDKIN
+1364 KITLPN
-1377 KMFGNLLEKAGQA
+1377 SNFAELLK
-1390 TKVLENAI
+1390 I
-1398 EEIEFRLAKAD
+1398 EELDYELAKARTKQEQFGFVKVD
-1409 FYIEAAGKKGMKGE
+1409 DGYQYDVLESTQTNGYQYTIIDTGKKQAFRFT
-1423 VLKWKV
+1423 LKNEERTENNKARGDFAKDFLSREENLKYLHGLV
-1429 EKLLLQKNLFLAKD
+1429 KNGSWIGSANTLYNYIKELDPLGLAKYGSAPSFNQYFD
-1443 ALKTANGCFKR
+1443 LMESYLDR
-1454 LFKALPVVGY
+1454 LETMEKIMVKALSAKCSDNTYRLTQEQREKYGNQISNFDANIGSFYNTFVSYTETYKKALLTSAWIDIIKAAVSLGTGEIAEPLMKTKMMGKLANNKFMKHWFKTKEKREGY
-1464 LAAAADLISDMNTL
+1464 LENLLGLGFGMATDKISGLVNPEEADF
-1478 ITYYKAI
+1478 
-1485 PDPCPEDQINADT
+1485 Q
-1498 YKSQCFFLG
+1498 G
-1507 GTVIALAT
+1507 
-1515 ADLVGS
+1515 
-1521 FTSDAEIVAGIVGS
+1521 
-1535 FASAGISL
+1535 
-1543 AGTVWGIVQKG
+1543 
-1554 VVKLARLAFDWAV
+1554 
-1567 DKQIENLGKNIAA
+1567 IENEMNQYMADQMNSFGRIYNAILHNIKKDYK
-1580 LKCIPQGLNPI
+1580 KCKSKDDNEDDTPDN
-1591 PPLPP
+1591 PP

-1756 NAESAYADESEIYA
+1756 NAESAYASESEIYA

-1781 ENKDIT
+1781 ENKEIT

-1823 TATIGYGQSAVINVE
+1823 TATIGYGQSAVLNVE

-1878 VSGELPGTASL
+1878 VSGELPGTASIS
-1889 FYTIDGYELEAST
+1889 YTIDGYELEATT

>member
-128 SPTNGGSFNFSSDR
+128 SPANGGSFNFSSDR

-223 LSRSIWSAING
+223 LNGSIWSAING
-234 TSTSDVQMITVAG
+234 ASTSDVQMITVAG

-305 YDSRLASVT
+305 YASRLSSVT

-577 TNAQGFYELEL
+577 TNAQGCYELEL

-614 SKEEQVDLGEI
+614 SKEEKVDLGEI

-641 RKCEDG
+641 RKCENG

-736 IEASYGKNFNGS
+736 IEASYGKNFNGA

-1100 DLTNNDTTKVN
+1100 DLTNNDTTKVSD
-1111 GVTLFIYT
+1111 VEFI
-1119 SGNEVRPL
+1119 V
-1127 EAKYDKKRDKWIA
+1127 
-1140 TSKFESDNLP
+1140 F
-1150 VNISAKIDAE
+1150 
-1160 TSAILDIEQWKEMV
+1160 
-1174 GSINNLIESYRKNG
+1174 
-1188 EIIKTLFNGDEPLSD
+1188 
-1203 EEMAQ
+1203 
-1208 KLEELGLDAT
+1208 
-1218 HEVDISDIQTAIA
+1218 
-1231 NMSDEQLEQFLE
+1231 
-1243 KEYQSKLSTS
+1243 
-1253 DSLLKTLTAWQE
+1253 
-1265 LLTFDPTKEC
+1265 
-1275 EFSLSNGA
+1275 LSNGEHVVLPA
-1283 TLKLKKSDGYS
+1283 EYNSQLDKFIAIRNFSGDALPINLDVRFMQKHFAEVDFSES
-1294 KEKLLEDG
+1294 FNEEIKLLEDVYG
-1302 FQCYAFNDS
+1302 RLQKA
-1311 SEVFIKTLANQ
+1311 
-1322 ETYVDL
+1322 
-1328 KRGIYLEITT
+1328 
-1338 SATSEKNLNLAKKD
+1338 ATKLNLELTED
-1352 GDKKGFIQYAQE
+1352 EDKASTF
-1364 GIKQINDVVDKIN
+1364 KITLPN
-1377 KMFGNLLEKAGQA
+1377 SSFAELLK
-1390 TKVLENAI
+1390 I
-1398 EEIEFRLAKAD
+1398 EELDYELAKARTKQEQFGFVKVD
-1409 FYIEAAGKKGMKGE
+1409 DGYQYDVLESTQTNGYQYTIIDTGKKQAFRFT
-1423 VLKWKV
+1423 LKNEERTENNKARGDFAKDFLSREENLKYLHGLV
-1429 EKLLLQKNLFLAKD
+1429 KNGSWIGSANTLYNYIKELDPLGLAKYGSAPSFNQYFD
-1443 ALKTANGCFKR
+1443 LMESYLDR
-1454 LFKALPVVGY
+1454 LETMEKIMVKALSAKCSDNTYRLTQEQREKYGNQISNFDANIGSFYNTFVSYTETYKKALLTSAWIDIIKAAVSLGTGEIAEPLMKTKMMGKLANNKFMKHWFKTKEKREGY
-1464 LAAAADLISDMNTL
+1464 LENLLGLGFGMATDKISGLVNPEEADF
-1478 ITYYKAI
+1478 
-1485 PDPCPEDQINADT
+1485 Q
-1498 YKSQCFFLG
+1498 G
-1507 GTVIALAT
+1507 
-1515 ADLVGS
+1515 
-1521 FTSDAEIVAGIVGS
+1521 
-1535 FASAGISL
+1535 
-1543 AGTVWGIVQKG
+1543 
-1554 VVKLARLAFDWAV
+1554 
-1567 DKQIENLGKNIAA
+1567 IENEMNQYMADQMNSFGRIYNAILHNIKKDYK
-1580 LKCIPQGLNPI
+1580 KCKSKDDNEDDTPDN
-1591 PPLPP
+1591 PP

-1622 TATCYYKETVEDMYG
+1622 TATCYYKETVKDMYG

>member
-47 FNYASEQKWEASK
+47 FNYASEKKWEASK

-69 SGFQM
+69 TGFQM

-109 KNPEN
+109 QSPEN
-114 PEEMNTKYTVQLTA
+114 PEVMNTKYDVQLTA
-128 SPTNGGSFNFSSDR
+128 SPANGGSFNFSSAR

-152 AYPNNGFVFR
+152 AYPGNGFVFR
-162 KWMSGDSVISKE
+162 KWMSGDTVISKE

-193 YDPQNPDNP
+193 YDPKNPENP

-215 VDDFKPGN
+215 VDDFTPGN
-223 LSRSIWSAING
+223 LSGSIWSAIKG
-234 TSTSDVQMITVAG
+234 ASTTDVQMITVAG
-247 KMNDYDF
+247 KMNNYDF

-279 YAFDNT
+279 YAFDYT

-305 YDSRLASVT
+305 YDSRLSSVT

-375 IDTKLYEQM
+375 IDTKQYEQM

-614 SKEEQVDLGEI
+614 SKEEKVDLGEI

-641 RKCEDG
+641 RKCENG
-647 NAGEGNAQNWF
+647 NAGEENAQNWF

-736 IEASYGKNFNGS
+736 IEASYGKNFNGA

-840 YYTGE
+840 YYTGD

-1100 DLTNNDTTKVN
+1100 DLTNNDTTKVSD
-1111 GVTLFIYT
+1111 VEFI
-1119 SGNEVRPL
+1119 V
-1127 EAKYDKKRDKWIA
+1127 
-1140 TSKFESDNLP
+1140 F
-1150 VNISAKIDAE
+1150 
-1160 TSAILDIEQWKEMV
+1160 
-1174 GSINNLIESYRKNG
+1174 
-1188 EIIKTLFNGDEPLSD
+1188 
-1203 EEMAQ
+1203 
-1208 KLEELGLDAT
+1208 
-1218 HEVDISDIQTAIA
+1218 
-1231 NMSDEQLEQFLE
+1231 
-1243 KEYQSKLSTS
+1243 
-1253 DSLLKTLTAWQE
+1253 
-1265 LLTFDPTKEC
+1265 
-1275 EFSLSNGA
+1275 LSNGEHVVLPA
-1283 TLKLKKSDGYS
+1283 EYNSQLDKFIAIRNFSGDALPINLDVRFMQKHFAEVDFSES
-1294 KEKLLEDG
+1294 FNEEIKLLEDVYG
-1302 FQCYAFNDS
+1302 RLQKA
-1311 SEVFIKTLANQ
+1311 
-1322 ETYVDL
+1322 
-1328 KRGIYLEITT
+1328 
-1338 SATSEKNLNLAKKD
+1338 ATKLNLELTED
-1352 GDKKGFIQYAQE
+1352 EDKASTF
-1364 GIKQINDVVDKIN
+1364 KITLPN
-1377 KMFGNLLEKAGQA
+1377 SNFAELLK
-1390 TKVLENAI
+1390 I
-1398 EEIEFRLAKAD
+1398 EELDYELAKARTKQEQFGFVKVD
-1409 FYIEAAGKKGMKGE
+1409 DGYQYDVLESTQTNGYQYTIIDTGKKQAFRFT
-1423 VLKWKV
+1423 LKNEERTENNKARGDFAKDFLSREENLKYLHGLV
-1429 EKLLLQKNLFLAKD
+1429 KNGSWIGSANTLYNYIKELDPLGLAKYGSAPSFNQYFD
-1443 ALKTANGCFKR
+1443 LMESYLDR
-1454 LFKALPVVGY
+1454 LETMEKIMVKALSAKCSDNTYRLTQEQREKYGNQISNFDANIGSFYNTFVSYTETYKKALLTSAWIDIIKAAVSLGTGEIAEPLMKTKMMGKLANNKFMKHWFKTKEKREGY
-1464 LAAAADLISDMNTL
+1464 LENLLGLGFGMATDKISGLVNPEEADF
-1478 ITYYKAI
+1478 
-1485 PDPCPEDQINADT
+1485 Q
-1498 YKSQCFFLG
+1498 G
-1507 GTVIALAT
+1507 
-1515 ADLVGS
+1515 
-1521 FTSDAEIVAGIVGS
+1521 
-1535 FASAGISL
+1535 
-1543 AGTVWGIVQKG
+1543 
-1554 VVKLARLAFDWAV
+1554 
-1567 DKQIENLGKNIAA
+1567 IENEMNQYMADQMNSFGRIYNAILHNIKKDYK
-1580 LKCIPQGLNPI
+1580 KCKSKDDNEDDTPDN
-1591 PPLPP
+1591 PP

-1756 NAESAYADESEIYA
+1756 NAESAYASESEIYA

-1781 ENKDIT
+1781 ENKEIT

-1823 TATIGYGQSAVINVE
+1823 MATIGYGQSAVLNVE
-1838 VLPASAAAGKTLL
+1838 VLPASAAAGKTLT

-1863 TTSITLGEDGKAAIE
+1863 TTGITLGEDGKAAIE
-1878 VSGELPGTASL
+1878 VSGELPGTASIS
-1889 FYTIDGYELEAST
+1889 YTIDGYELEATT

>member
-1 MLFLCLAQLPLWA
+1 MKHRILFMLFLCLAQLPLWA

-128 SPTNGGSFNFSSDR
+128 SPANGGSFNFSSDR
-142 FTAGSSIDLY
+142 FTAGSSINLY
-152 AYPNNGFVFR
+152 AYPSNGFVFR
-162 KWMSGDSVISKE
+162 KWMSGDSVISNE

-223 LSRSIWSAING
+223 LNGSIWSAING
-234 TSTSDVQMITVAG
+234 ANTSDVQMITVAG

-279 YAFDNT
+279 YAFDYT

-614 SKEEQVDLGEI
+614 SKEEKVDLGEI

-641 RKCEDG
+641 RKCENG

-736 IEASYGKNFNGS
+736 IEASYGKNFNGA

-1100 DLTNNDTTKVN
+1100 DLTNNDTTKVSD
-1111 GVTLFIYT
+1111 VEFI
-1119 SGNEVRPL
+1119 V
-1127 EAKYDKKRDKWIA
+1127 
-1140 TSKFESDNLP
+1140 F
-1150 VNISAKIDAE
+1150 
-1160 TSAILDIEQWKEMV
+1160 
-1174 GSINNLIESYRKNG
+1174 
-1188 EIIKTLFNGDEPLSD
+1188 
-1203 EEMAQ
+1203 
-1208 KLEELGLDAT
+1208 
-1218 HEVDISDIQTAIA
+1218 
-1231 NMSDEQLEQFLE
+1231 
-1243 KEYQSKLSTS
+1243 
-1253 DSLLKTLTAWQE
+1253 
-1265 LLTFDPTKEC
+1265 
-1275 EFSLSNGA
+1275 LSNGEHVVLPA
-1283 TLKLKKSDGYS
+1283 EYNSQLDKFIAIRNFSGDALPINLDVRFMQKHFAEVDFSES
-1294 KEKLLEDG
+1294 FNEEIKLLEDVYG
-1302 FQCYAFNDS
+1302 RLQKA
-1311 SEVFIKTLANQ
+1311 
-1322 ETYVDL
+1322 
-1328 KRGIYLEITT
+1328 
-1338 SATSEKNLNLAKKD
+1338 ATKLNLELTED
-1352 GDKKGFIQYAQE
+1352 EDKASTF
-1364 GIKQINDVVDKIN
+1364 KITLPN
-1377 KMFGNLLEKAGQA
+1377 SSFAELLK
-1390 TKVLENAI
+1390 I
-1398 EEIEFRLAKAD
+1398 EELDYELAKARTKQEQFGFVKVD
-1409 FYIEAAGKKGMKGE
+1409 DGYQYDVLESTQTNGYQYTIIDTGKKQAFRFT
-1423 VLKWKV
+1423 LKNEERTENNKARGDFAKDFLSREENLKYLHGLV
-1429 EKLLLQKNLFLAKD
+1429 KNGSWIGSANTLYNYIKELDPLGLAKYGSAPSFNQYFD
-1443 ALKTANGCFKR
+1443 LMESYLDR
-1454 LFKALPVVGY
+1454 LETMEKIMVKALSAKCSDNTYRLTQEQREKYGNQISNFDANIGSFYNTFVSYTETYKKALLTSAWIDIIKAAVSLGTGEIAEPLMKTKMMGKLANNKFMKHWFKTKEKREGY
-1464 LAAAADLISDMNTL
+1464 LENLLGLGFGMATDKISGLVNPEEADF
-1478 ITYYKAI
+1478 
-1485 PDPCPEDQINADT
+1485 Q
-1498 YKSQCFFLG
+1498 G
-1507 GTVIALAT
+1507 
-1515 ADLVGS
+1515 
-1521 FTSDAEIVAGIVGS
+1521 
-1535 FASAGISL
+1535 
-1543 AGTVWGIVQKG
+1543 
-1554 VVKLARLAFDWAV
+1554 
-1567 DKQIENLGKNIAA
+1567 IENEMNQYMADQMNSFGRIYNAILHNIKKDYK
-1580 LKCIPQGLNPI
+1580 KCKSKDDNEDDTPDN
-1591 PPLPP
+1591 PP

>member
-1 MLFLCLAQLPLWA
+1 MKHRILFMLFLCLAQLPLWA

-109 KNPEN
+109 QSPEN

-128 SPTNGGSFNFSSDR
+128 SPANGGSFNFSSDR
-142 FTAGSSIDLY
+142 FTAGSSINLY
-152 AYPNNGFVFR
+152 AYPSNGFVFR
-162 KWMSGDSVISKE
+162 KWMSGDSVISNE

-223 LSRSIWSAING
+223 LSGSIWSAING
-234 TSTSDVQMITVAG
+234 ASTSDVQMITVAG
-247 KMNDYDF
+247 KMDNYDF
-254 GVANEF
+254 SVANDF

-279 YAFDNT
+279 YAFDYT

-305 YDSRLASVT
+305 YASRLASVT

-483 LAQTGNMSGLL
+483 LAQTGNMNGLL

-614 SKEEQVDLGEI
+614 SKEEKVDLGEI

-736 IEASYGKNFNGS
+736 IEASYGKNFNGA

-990 ILIYDGDVLIGQ
+990 ILIYDGNVLIGQ

-1100 DLTNNDTTKVN
+1100 DLTNNDTTKVSD
-1111 GVTLFIYT
+1111 VEFI
-1119 SGNEVRPL
+1119 V
-1127 EAKYDKKRDKWIA
+1127 
-1140 TSKFESDNLP
+1140 F
-1150 VNISAKIDAE
+1150 
-1160 TSAILDIEQWKEMV
+1160 
-1174 GSINNLIESYRKNG
+1174 
-1188 EIIKTLFNGDEPLSD
+1188 
-1203 EEMAQ
+1203 
-1208 KLEELGLDAT
+1208 
-1218 HEVDISDIQTAIA
+1218 
-1231 NMSDEQLEQFLE
+1231 
-1243 KEYQSKLSTS
+1243 
-1253 DSLLKTLTAWQE
+1253 
-1265 LLTFDPTKEC
+1265 
-1275 EFSLSNGA
+1275 LSNGEHVVLPA
-1283 TLKLKKSDGYS
+1283 EYNSQLDKFIAIRNFSGDALPINLDVRFMQKHFAEVDFSES
-1294 KEKLLEDG
+1294 FNEEIKLLEDVYG
-1302 FQCYAFNDS
+1302 RLQKA
-1311 SEVFIKTLANQ
+1311 
-1322 ETYVDL
+1322 
-1328 KRGIYLEITT
+1328 
-1338 SATSEKNLNLAKKD
+1338 ATKLNLELTED
-1352 GDKKGFIQYAQE
+1352 EDKASTF
-1364 GIKQINDVVDKIN
+1364 KITLPN
-1377 KMFGNLLEKAGQA
+1377 SNFAELLK
-1390 TKVLENAI
+1390 I
-1398 EEIEFRLAKAD
+1398 EELDYELAKARTKQEQFGFVKVD
-1409 FYIEAAGKKGMKGE
+1409 DGYQYDVLESTQTNGYQYTIIDTGKKQAFRFT
-1423 VLKWKV
+1423 LKNEERTENNKARGDFAKDFLSREENLKYLHGLV
-1429 EKLLLQKNLFLAKD
+1429 KNGSWIGSANTLYNYIKELDPLGLAKYGSAPSFNQYFD
-1443 ALKTANGCFKR
+1443 LMESYLDR
-1454 LFKALPVVGY
+1454 LETMEKIMVKALSAKCSDNTYRLTQEQREKYGNQISNFDANIGSFYNTFVSYTETYKKALLTSAWIDIIKAAVSLGTGEIAEPLMKTKMMGKLANNKFMKHWFKTKEKREGY
-1464 LAAAADLISDMNTL
+1464 LENLLWLGFGMATDKISGLVNPEEADF
-1478 ITYYKAI
+1478 
-1485 PDPCPEDQINADT
+1485 Q
-1498 YKSQCFFLG
+1498 G
-1507 GTVIALAT
+1507 
-1515 ADLVGS
+1515 
-1521 FTSDAEIVAGIVGS
+1521 
-1535 FASAGISL
+1535 
-1543 AGTVWGIVQKG
+1543 
-1554 VVKLARLAFDWAV
+1554 
-1567 DKQIENLGKNIAA
+1567 IENEMNQYMADQMNSFGRIYNAILHNIKKDYK
-1580 LKCIPQGLNPI
+1580 KCKSKDDNEDDTPDN
-1591 PPLPP
+1591 PP

-1851 VTSSSGMIAHTE
+1851 VTSSSGMIANTE

-1924 SAVNKGTAITLACAT
+1924 SAVNKGTTITLACAT

>member
-109 KNPEN
+109 QSPEN
-114 PEEMNTKYTVQLTA
+114 PEEMNTKYTVKLTA
-128 SPTNGGSFNFSSDR
+128 SPANGGSFNFSSDR

-223 LSRSIWSAING
+223 LNGSIWSAING
-234 TSTSDVQMITVAG
+234 ASTSDVQMITVAG

-254 GVANEF
+254 GVVNDF

-375 IDTKLYEQM
+375 IDTKQYEQM

-518 TTYTVKENDNVIKLQ
+518 TTYTVKENDNVIKLK

-614 SKEEQVDLGEI
+614 SKEEKVDLGEI

-641 RKCEDG
+641 RKCENG

-736 IEASYGKNFNGS
+736 IEASYGKNFNGA

-1100 DLTNNDTTKVN
+1100 DLTNNDTTKVSD
-1111 GVTLFIYT
+1111 VEFI
-1119 SGNEVRPL
+1119 V
-1127 EAKYDKKRDKWIA
+1127 
-1140 TSKFESDNLP
+1140 F
-1150 VNISAKIDAE
+1150 
-1160 TSAILDIEQWKEMV
+1160 
-1174 GSINNLIESYRKNG
+1174 
-1188 EIIKTLFNGDEPLSD
+1188 
-1203 EEMAQ
+1203 
-1208 KLEELGLDAT
+1208 
-1218 HEVDISDIQTAIA
+1218 
-1231 NMSDEQLEQFLE
+1231 
-1243 KEYQSKLSTS
+1243 
-1253 DSLLKTLTAWQE
+1253 
-1265 LLTFDPTKEC
+1265 
-1275 EFSLSNGA
+1275 LSNGEHVVLPA
-1283 TLKLKKSDGYS
+1283 EYNSQLDKFIAIRNFSGDALPINLDVRFMQKHFAEVDFSES
-1294 KEKLLEDG
+1294 FNEEIKLLEDVYG
-1302 FQCYAFNDS
+1302 RLQKA
-1311 SEVFIKTLANQ
+1311 
-1322 ETYVDL
+1322 
-1328 KRGIYLEITT
+1328 
-1338 SATSEKNLNLAKKD
+1338 ATKLNLELTED
-1352 GDKKGFIQYAQE
+1352 EDKASTF
-1364 GIKQINDVVDKIN
+1364 KITLPN
-1377 KMFGNLLEKAGQA
+1377 SNFAELLK
-1390 TKVLENAI
+1390 I
-1398 EEIEFRLAKAD
+1398 EELDYELAKARTKQEQFGFVKVD
-1409 FYIEAAGKKGMKGE
+1409 DGYQYDVLESTQTNGYQYTIIDTGKKQAFRFT
-1423 VLKWKV
+1423 LKNEERTENNKARGDFAKDFLSREENLKYLHGLV
-1429 EKLLLQKNLFLAKD
+1429 KNGSWIGSANTLYNYIKELDPLGLAKYGSAPSFNQYFD
-1443 ALKTANGCFKR
+1443 LMESYLDR
-1454 LFKALPVVGY
+1454 LETMEKIMVKALSAKCSDNTYRLTQEQREKYGNQISNFDANIGTFYNTFVSYTETYKKALLTSAWIDIIKAAVSLGTGEIAEPLMKTKMMGKLANNKFMKHWFKTKEKREGY
-1464 LAAAADLISDMNTL
+1464 LENLLGLGFGMATDKISGLVNPEEADF
-1478 ITYYKAI
+1478 
-1485 PDPCPEDQINADT
+1485 Q
-1498 YKSQCFFLG
+1498 G
-1507 GTVIALAT
+1507 
-1515 ADLVGS
+1515 
-1521 FTSDAEIVAGIVGS
+1521 
-1535 FASAGISL
+1535 
-1543 AGTVWGIVQKG
+1543 
-1554 VVKLARLAFDWAV
+1554 
-1567 DKQIENLGKNIAA
+1567 IENEMNQYMADQMNSFGRIYNAILHNIKKDYK
-1580 LKCIPQGLNPI
+1580 KCKSKDDNEDDTPDN
-1591 PPLPP
+1591 PP

-1889 FYTIDGYELEAST
+1889 FYTINGYELEAST

>member
-1 MLFLCLAQLPLWA
+1 MKHRILFMLFLCLAQLPLWA

-128 SPTNGGSFNFSSDR
+128 SPANGGSFNFSSDR

-223 LSRSIWSAING
+223 LNGSIWSAIKG
-234 TSTSDVQMITVAG
+234 ASTSDVQMITVAG

-254 GVANEF
+254 GVVNDF

-375 IDTKLYEQM
+375 IDTKQYEQM

-614 SKEEQVDLGEI
+614 SKEEKVDLGEI

-641 RKCEDG
+641 RKCENG

-691 EVNEGDVLEITA
+691 DVNEGDVLEITA

-736 IEASYGKNFNGS
+736 IEASYGKNFNGA

-1100 DLTNNDTTKVN
+1100 DLTNNDTTKVSD
-1111 GVTLFIYT
+1111 VEFI
-1119 SGNEVRPL
+1119 V
-1127 EAKYDKKRDKWIA
+1127 
-1140 TSKFESDNLP
+1140 F
-1150 VNISAKIDAE
+1150 
-1160 TSAILDIEQWKEMV
+1160 
-1174 GSINNLIESYRKNG
+1174 
-1188 EIIKTLFNGDEPLSD
+1188 
-1203 EEMAQ
+1203 
-1208 KLEELGLDAT
+1208 
-1218 HEVDISDIQTAIA
+1218 
-1231 NMSDEQLEQFLE
+1231 
-1243 KEYQSKLSTS
+1243 
-1253 DSLLKTLTAWQE
+1253 
-1265 LLTFDPTKEC
+1265 
-1275 EFSLSNGA
+1275 LSNGEHVVLPA
-1283 TLKLKKSDGYS
+1283 EYNSQLDKFIAIRNFSGDALPINLDVRFMQKHFAEVDFSES
-1294 KEKLLEDG
+1294 FNEEIKLLEDVYG
-1302 FQCYAFNDS
+1302 RLQKA
-1311 SEVFIKTLANQ
+1311 
-1322 ETYVDL
+1322 
-1328 KRGIYLEITT
+1328 
-1338 SATSEKNLNLAKKD
+1338 ATKLNLELTED
-1352 GDKKGFIQYAQE
+1352 EDKASTF
-1364 GIKQINDVVDKIN
+1364 KITLPN
-1377 KMFGNLLEKAGQA
+1377 SNFAELLK
-1390 TKVLENAI
+1390 I
-1398 EEIEFRLAKAD
+1398 EELDYELAKARTKQEQFGFVKVD
-1409 FYIEAAGKKGMKGE
+1409 DGYQYDVLESTQTNGYQYTIIDTGKKQAFRFT
-1423 VLKWKV
+1423 LKNEERTENNKARGDFAKDFLSREENLKYLHGLV
-1429 EKLLLQKNLFLAKD
+1429 KNGSWIGSANTLYNYIKELDPLGLAKYGSAPSFNQYFD
-1443 ALKTANGCFKR
+1443 LMESYLDR
-1454 LFKALPVVGY
+1454 LETMEKIMVKALSAKCSDNTYRLTQEQREKYGNQISNFDANIGSFYNTFVSYTETYKKALLTSAWIDIIKAAVSLGTGEIAEPLMKTKMMGKLANNKFMKHWFKTKEKREGY
-1464 LAAAADLISDMNTL
+1464 LENLLGLGFGMATDKISGLVNPEEADF
-1478 ITYYKAI
+1478 
-1485 PDPCPEDQINADT
+1485 Q
-1498 YKSQCFFLG
+1498 G
-1507 GTVIALAT
+1507 
-1515 ADLVGS
+1515 
-1521 FTSDAEIVAGIVGS
+1521 
-1535 FASAGISL
+1535 
-1543 AGTVWGIVQKG
+1543 
-1554 VVKLARLAFDWAV
+1554 
-1567 DKQIENLGKNIAA
+1567 IENEMNQYMADQMNSFGRIYNAILHNIKKDYK
-1580 LKCIPQGLNPI
+1580 KCKSKDDNEDDTPDN
-1591 PPLPP
+1591 PP

-1823 TATIGYGQSAVINVE
+1823 TATIGYGQNAVINVE

>member
-109 KNPEN
+109 QSPEN
-114 PEEMNTKYTVQLTA
+114 PEEMNTKYTVKLTA
-128 SPTNGGSFNFSSDR
+128 SPANGGSFNFSSDR

-152 AYPNNGFVFR
+152 AYPTNGFVFR

-223 LSRSIWSAING
+223 LNGSIWSAING
-234 TSTSDVQMITVAG
+234 ASTSDVQMITVAG

-254 GVANEF
+254 GVVNDF

-375 IDTKLYEQM
+375 IDTKQYEQM

-614 SKEEQVDLGEI
+614 SKEEKVDLGEI

-736 IEASYGKNFNGS
+736 IEASYGKNFNGA

-1100 DLTNNDTTKVN
+1100 DLTNNDTTKVSD
-1111 GVTLFIYT
+1111 VEFI
-1119 SGNEVRPL
+1119 V
-1127 EAKYDKKRDKWIA
+1127 
-1140 TSKFESDNLP
+1140 F
-1150 VNISAKIDAE
+1150 
-1160 TSAILDIEQWKEMV
+1160 
-1174 GSINNLIESYRKNG
+1174 
-1188 EIIKTLFNGDEPLSD
+1188 
-1203 EEMAQ
+1203 
-1208 KLEELGLDAT
+1208 
-1218 HEVDISDIQTAIA
+1218 
-1231 NMSDEQLEQFLE
+1231 
-1243 KEYQSKLSTS
+1243 
-1253 DSLLKTLTAWQE
+1253 
-1265 LLTFDPTKEC
+1265 
-1275 EFSLSNGA
+1275 LSNGEHVVLPA
-1283 TLKLKKSDGYS
+1283 EYNSQLDKFIAIRNFSGDALPINLDVRFMQKHFAEVDFSES
-1294 KEKLLEDG
+1294 FNEEIKLLEDVYG
-1302 FQCYAFNDS
+1302 RLQKA
-1311 SEVFIKTLANQ
+1311 
-1322 ETYVDL
+1322 
-1328 KRGIYLEITT
+1328 
-1338 SATSEKNLNLAKKD
+1338 ATKLNLELTED
-1352 GDKKGFIQYAQE
+1352 EDKASTF
-1364 GIKQINDVVDKIN
+1364 KITLPN
-1377 KMFGNLLEKAGQA
+1377 SNFAELLK
-1390 TKVLENAI
+1390 I
-1398 EEIEFRLAKAD
+1398 EELDYELAKARTKQEQFGFVKVD
-1409 FYIEAAGKKGMKGE
+1409 DGYQYDVLESTQTNGYQYTIIDTGKKQAFRFT
-1423 VLKWKV
+1423 LKNEERTENNKARGDFAKDFLSREENLKYLHGLV
-1429 EKLLLQKNLFLAKD
+1429 KNGSWIGSANTLYNYIKELDPLGLAKYGSAPSFNQYFD
-1443 ALKTANGCFKR
+1443 LMESYLDR
-1454 LFKALPVVGY
+1454 LETMEKIMVKALSAKCSDNTYRLTQEQREKYGNQISNFDANIGSFYNTFVSYTETYKKALLTSAWIDIIKAAVSLGTGEIAEPLMKTKMMGKLANNKFMKHWFKTKEKREGY
-1464 LAAAADLISDMNTL
+1464 LENLLGLGFGMATDKISGLVNPEEADF
-1478 ITYYKAI
+1478 
-1485 PDPCPEDQINADT
+1485 Q
-1498 YKSQCFFLG
+1498 G
-1507 GTVIALAT
+1507 
-1515 ADLVGS
+1515 
-1521 FTSDAEIVAGIVGS
+1521 
-1535 FASAGISL
+1535 
-1543 AGTVWGIVQKG
+1543 
-1554 VVKLARLAFDWAV
+1554 
-1567 DKQIENLGKNIAA
+1567 IENEMNQYMADQMNSFGRIYNAILHNIKKDYK
-1580 LKCIPQGLNPI
+1580 KCKSKDDNEDDTPDN
-1591 PPLPP
+1591 PP

>member
-109 KNPEN
+109 QSPEN

-128 SPTNGGSFNFSSDR
+128 SPANGGSFNFSSDR
-142 FTAGSSIDLY
+142 FTAGSSINLY
-152 AYPNNGFVFR
+152 AYPSNGFVFR

-223 LSRSIWSAING
+223 LSGSIWSAING
-234 TSTSDVQMITVAG
+234 ASTSDVQMITVAG
-247 KMNDYDF
+247 KMNNYDF

-279 YAFDNT
+279 YAFDYT

-305 YDSRLASVT
+305 YTSRLSSVT

-614 SKEEQVDLGEI
+614 SKEEKVDLGEI

-736 IEASYGKNFNGS
+736 IEASYGKNFNGA

-1100 DLTNNDTTKVN
+1100 DLTNNDTTKVSD
-1111 GVTLFIYT
+1111 VEFI
-1119 SGNEVRPL
+1119 V
-1127 EAKYDKKRDKWIA
+1127 
-1140 TSKFESDNLP
+1140 F
-1150 VNISAKIDAE
+1150 
-1160 TSAILDIEQWKEMV
+1160 
-1174 GSINNLIESYRKNG
+1174 
-1188 EIIKTLFNGDEPLSD
+1188 
-1203 EEMAQ
+1203 
-1208 KLEELGLDAT
+1208 
-1218 HEVDISDIQTAIA
+1218 
-1231 NMSDEQLEQFLE
+1231 
-1243 KEYQSKLSTS
+1243 
-1253 DSLLKTLTAWQE
+1253 
-1265 LLTFDPTKEC
+1265 
-1275 EFSLSNGA
+1275 LSNGEHVVLPA
-1283 TLKLKKSDGYS
+1283 EYNSQLDKFIAIRNFSGDALPINLDVRFMQKHFAEVDFSES
-1294 KEKLLEDG
+1294 FNEEIKLLEDVYG
-1302 FQCYAFNDS
+1302 RLQKA
-1311 SEVFIKTLANQ
+1311 
-1322 ETYVDL
+1322 
-1328 KRGIYLEITT
+1328 
-1338 SATSEKNLNLAKKD
+1338 ATKLNLELTED
-1352 GDKKGFIQYAQE
+1352 EDKASTF
-1364 GIKQINDVVDKIN
+1364 KITLPN
-1377 KMFGNLLEKAGQA
+1377 SNFAELLK
-1390 TKVLENAI
+1390 I
-1398 EEIEFRLAKAD
+1398 EELDYELAKARTKQEQFGFVKVD
-1409 FYIEAAGKKGMKGE
+1409 DGYQYDVLESTQTNGYQYTIIDTGKKQAFRFT
-1423 VLKWKV
+1423 LKNEERTENNKARGDFAKDFLSREENLKYLHGLV
-1429 EKLLLQKNLFLAKD
+1429 KNGSWIGSANTLYNYIKELDPLGLAKYGSAPSFNQYFD
-1443 ALKTANGCFKR
+1443 LMESYLDR
-1454 LFKALPVVGY
+1454 LETMEKIMVKALSAKCSDNTYRLTQEQREKYGNQISNFDANIGSFYNTFVSYTETYKKALLTSAWIDIIKAAVSLGTGEIAEPLMKTKMMGKLANNKFMKHWFKTKEKREGY
-1464 LAAAADLISDMNTL
+1464 LENLLGLGFGMATDKISGLVNPEEADF
-1478 ITYYKAI
+1478 
-1485 PDPCPEDQINADT
+1485 Q
-1498 YKSQCFFLG
+1498 G
-1507 GTVIALAT
+1507 
-1515 ADLVGS
+1515 
-1521 FTSDAEIVAGIVGS
+1521 
-1535 FASAGISL
+1535 
-1543 AGTVWGIVQKG
+1543 
-1554 VVKLARLAFDWAV
+1554 
-1567 DKQIENLGKNIAA
+1567 IENEMNQYMADQMNSFGRIYNAILHNIKKDYK
-1580 LKCIPQGLNPI
+1580 KCKSKDDNEDDTPDN
-1591 PPLPP
+1591 PP

-1851 VTSSSGMIAHTE
+1851 VNSSSGMIAHTE
-1863 TTSITLGEDGKAAIE
+1863 TTSIKLGEDGKAAIE

>member
-223 LSRSIWSAING
+223 LNGSIWSAING

-375 IDTKLYEQM
+375 IDTKQYEQM

-614 SKEEQVDLGEI
+614 SKEEKVDLGEI

-641 RKCEDG
+641 RKCENG
-647 NAGEGNAQNWF
+647 NAGEENAQNWF

-736 IEASYGKNFNGS
+736 IEASYGKNFNGA

-1100 DLTNNDTTKVN
+1100 DLTNNDTTKVSD
-1111 GVTLFIYT
+1111 VEFI
-1119 SGNEVRPL
+1119 V
-1127 EAKYDKKRDKWIA
+1127 
-1140 TSKFESDNLP
+1140 F
-1150 VNISAKIDAE
+1150 
-1160 TSAILDIEQWKEMV
+1160 
-1174 GSINNLIESYRKNG
+1174 
-1188 EIIKTLFNGDEPLSD
+1188 
-1203 EEMAQ
+1203 
-1208 KLEELGLDAT
+1208 
-1218 HEVDISDIQTAIA
+1218 
-1231 NMSDEQLEQFLE
+1231 
-1243 KEYQSKLSTS
+1243 
-1253 DSLLKTLTAWQE
+1253 
-1265 LLTFDPTKEC
+1265 
-1275 EFSLSNGA
+1275 LSNGEHVVLPA
-1283 TLKLKKSDGYS
+1283 EYNSQLDKFIAIRNFSGDALPINLDVRFMQKHFAEVDFSES
-1294 KEKLLEDG
+1294 FNEEIKLLEDVYG
-1302 FQCYAFNDS
+1302 RLQKA
-1311 SEVFIKTLANQ
+1311 
-1322 ETYVDL
+1322 
-1328 KRGIYLEITT
+1328 
-1338 SATSEKNLNLAKKD
+1338 ATKLNLELTED
-1352 GDKKGFIQYAQE
+1352 EDKASTF
-1364 GIKQINDVVDKIN
+1364 KITLPN
-1377 KMFGNLLEKAGQA
+1377 SNFAELLK
-1390 TKVLENAI
+1390 I
-1398 EEIEFRLAKAD
+1398 EELDYELAKARTKQEQFGFVKVD
-1409 FYIEAAGKKGMKGE
+1409 DGYQYDVLESTQTNGYQYTIIDTGKKQAFRFT
-1423 VLKWKV
+1423 LKNEERTENNKARGDFAKDFLSREENLKYLHGLV
-1429 EKLLLQKNLFLAKD
+1429 KNGSWIGSANTLYNYIKELDPLGLAKYGSAPSFNQYFD
-1443 ALKTANGCFKR
+1443 LMESYLDR
-1454 LFKALPVVGY
+1454 LETMEKIMVKALSAKCSDNTYRLTQEQREKYGNQISNFDANIGSFYNTFVSYTETYKKALLTSAWIDIIKAAVSLGTGEIAEPLMKTKMMGKLANNKFMKHWFKTKEKREGY
-1464 LAAAADLISDMNTL
+1464 LENLLGLGFGMATDKISGLVNPEEADF
-1478 ITYYKAI
+1478 
-1485 PDPCPEDQINADT
+1485 Q
-1498 YKSQCFFLG
+1498 G
-1507 GTVIALAT
+1507 
-1515 ADLVGS
+1515 
-1521 FTSDAEIVAGIVGS
+1521 
-1535 FASAGISL
+1535 
-1543 AGTVWGIVQKG
+1543 
-1554 VVKLARLAFDWAV
+1554 
-1567 DKQIENLGKNIAA
+1567 IENEMNQYMADQMNSFGRIYNAILHNIKKDYK
-1580 LKCIPQGLNPI
+1580 KCKSKDDNEDDTPDN
-1591 PPLPP
+1591 PP

>member
-60 QIYVEAYPN
+60 QIHVEAYPN

-109 KNPEN
+109 QSPEN

-128 SPTNGGSFNFSSDR
+128 SPANGGSFNFSSDR

-152 AYPNNGFVFR
+152 AYPNNGFMFR

-223 LSRSIWSAING
+223 LNGSIWSAIKG
-234 TSTSDVQMITVAG
+234 ASTSDVQMITVAG

-254 GVANEF
+254 GVVNDF

-305 YDSRLASVT
+305 YDSRLTSVT

-320 PSVDEKAFRDTGEGL
+320 PSVDEKAFKDTSEGL

-375 IDTKLYEQM
+375 IDTKQYEQM

-614 SKEEQVDLGEI
+614 SKEEKVDLGEI

-641 RKCEDG
+641 RKCENG

-736 IEASYGKNFNGS
+736 IEASYGKNFNGA

-1100 DLTNNDTTKVN
+1100 DLTNNDTTKVSD
-1111 GVTLFIYT
+1111 VEFI
-1119 SGNEVRPL
+1119 V
-1127 EAKYDKKRDKWIA
+1127 
-1140 TSKFESDNLP
+1140 F
-1150 VNISAKIDAE
+1150 
-1160 TSAILDIEQWKEMV
+1160 
-1174 GSINNLIESYRKNG
+1174 
-1188 EIIKTLFNGDEPLSD
+1188 
-1203 EEMAQ
+1203 
-1208 KLEELGLDAT
+1208 
-1218 HEVDISDIQTAIA
+1218 
-1231 NMSDEQLEQFLE
+1231 
-1243 KEYQSKLSTS
+1243 
-1253 DSLLKTLTAWQE
+1253 
-1265 LLTFDPTKEC
+1265 
-1275 EFSLSNGA
+1275 LSNGEHVVLPA
-1283 TLKLKKSDGYS
+1283 EYNSQLDKFIAIRNFSGDALPINLDVRFMQKHFAEVDFSES
-1294 KEKLLEDG
+1294 FNEEIKLLEDVYG
-1302 FQCYAFNDS
+1302 RLQKA
-1311 SEVFIKTLANQ
+1311 
-1322 ETYVDL
+1322 
-1328 KRGIYLEITT
+1328 
-1338 SATSEKNLNLAKKD
+1338 ATKLNLELTED
-1352 GDKKGFIQYAQE
+1352 EDKASTF
-1364 GIKQINDVVDKIN
+1364 KITLPN
-1377 KMFGNLLEKAGQA
+1377 SNFAELLK
-1390 TKVLENAI
+1390 I
-1398 EEIEFRLAKAD
+1398 EELDYELAKARTKQEQFGFVKVD
-1409 FYIEAAGKKGMKGE
+1409 DGYQYDVLESTQTNGYQYTIIDTGKKQAFRFT
-1423 VLKWKV
+1423 LKNEERTENNKARGDFAKDFLSREENLKYLHGLV
-1429 EKLLLQKNLFLAKD
+1429 KNGSWIGSANTLYNYIKELDPLGLAKYGSAPSFNQYFD
-1443 ALKTANGCFKR
+1443 LMESYLDR
-1454 LFKALPVVGY
+1454 LETMEKIMVKALSAKCSDNTYRLTQEQREKYGNQISNFDANIGSFYNTFVSYTETYKKALLTSAWIDIIKAAVSLGTGEIAEPLMKTKMMGKLANNKFMKHWFKTKEKREGY
-1464 LAAAADLISDMNTL
+1464 LENLLGLGFGMATDKISGLVNPEEADF
-1478 ITYYKAI
+1478 
-1485 PDPCPEDQINADT
+1485 Q
-1498 YKSQCFFLG
+1498 G
-1507 GTVIALAT
+1507 
-1515 ADLVGS
+1515 
-1521 FTSDAEIVAGIVGS
+1521 
-1535 FASAGISL
+1535 
-1543 AGTVWGIVQKG
+1543 
-1554 VVKLARLAFDWAV
+1554 
-1567 DKQIENLGKNIAA
+1567 IENEMNQYMADQMNSFGRIYNAILHNIKKDYK
-1580 LKCIPQGLNPI
+1580 KCKSKDDNEDDTPDN
-1591 PPLPP
+1591 PP

-1700 NIGMKQNVQPAVKMA
+1700 NIRMKQNVQPAVKMA

>member
-114 PEEMNTKYTVQLTA
+114 PEEMNTKYTVKLTA
-128 SPTNGGSFNFSSDR
+128 SPANGGSFNFSSDR

-152 AYPNNGFVFR
+152 AYPSNGFVFR
-162 KWMSGDSVISKE
+162 KWMSGDTVISKE

-223 LSRSIWSAING
+223 LSGSIWSAING
-234 TSTSDVQMITVAG
+234 ASTSDVQMITVAG
-247 KMNDYDF
+247 KMNNYDF

-279 YAFDNT
+279 YAFDYT

-305 YDSRLASVT
+305 YASRLSSVT

-353 KDFTLLPIQ
+353 KGFTLLPIQ

-518 TTYTVKENDNVIKLQ
+518 TTYTVKENNNVIKLQ
-533 LNPLQTVKVSGKV
+533 LNHLQTVKVSGKV

-577 TNAQGFYELEL
+577 TNAQGCYELEL

-614 SKEEQVDLGEI
+614 SKEEKVDLGEI

-736 IEASYGKNFNGS
+736 IEASYGKNFNGA

-1100 DLTNNDTTKVN
+1100 DLTNNDTTKVSD
-1111 GVTLFIYT
+1111 VEFI
-1119 SGNEVRPL
+1119 V
-1127 EAKYDKKRDKWIA
+1127 
-1140 TSKFESDNLP
+1140 F
-1150 VNISAKIDAE
+1150 
-1160 TSAILDIEQWKEMV
+1160 
-1174 GSINNLIESYRKNG
+1174 
-1188 EIIKTLFNGDEPLSD
+1188 
-1203 EEMAQ
+1203 
-1208 KLEELGLDAT
+1208 
-1218 HEVDISDIQTAIA
+1218 
-1231 NMSDEQLEQFLE
+1231 
-1243 KEYQSKLSTS
+1243 
-1253 DSLLKTLTAWQE
+1253 
-1265 LLTFDPTKEC
+1265 
-1275 EFSLSNGA
+1275 LSNGEHVVLPA
-1283 TLKLKKSDGYS
+1283 EYNSQLDKFIAIRNFSGDALPINLDVRFMQKHFAEVDFSES
-1294 KEKLLEDG
+1294 FNEEIKLLEDVYG
-1302 FQCYAFNDS
+1302 RLQKA
-1311 SEVFIKTLANQ
+1311 
-1322 ETYVDL
+1322 
-1328 KRGIYLEITT
+1328 
-1338 SATSEKNLNLAKKD
+1338 ATKLNLELTED
-1352 GDKKGFIQYAQE
+1352 EDKASTF
-1364 GIKQINDVVDKIN
+1364 KITLPN
-1377 KMFGNLLEKAGQA
+1377 SNFAELLK
-1390 TKVLENAI
+1390 I
-1398 EEIEFRLAKAD
+1398 EELDYELAKARTKQEQFGFVKVD
-1409 FYIEAAGKKGMKGE
+1409 DGYQYDVLESTQTNGYQYTIIDTGKKQAFRFT
-1423 VLKWKV
+1423 LKNEERTENNKARGDFAKDFLSREENLKYLHGLV
-1429 EKLLLQKNLFLAKD
+1429 KNGSWIGSANTLYNYIKELDPLGLAKYGSAPSFNQYFD
-1443 ALKTANGCFKR
+1443 LMESYLDR
-1454 LFKALPVVGY
+1454 LETMEKIMVKALSAKCSDNTYRLTQEQREKYGNQISNFDANIGSFYNTFVSYTETYKKALLTSAWIDIIKAAVSLGTGEIAEPLMKTKMMGKLANNKFMKHWFKTKEKREGY
-1464 LAAAADLISDMNTL
+1464 LENLLGLGFSMATDKISGLVNPEEADF
-1478 ITYYKAI
+1478 
-1485 PDPCPEDQINADT
+1485 Q
-1498 YKSQCFFLG
+1498 G
-1507 GTVIALAT
+1507 
-1515 ADLVGS
+1515 
-1521 FTSDAEIVAGIVGS
+1521 
-1535 FASAGISL
+1535 
-1543 AGTVWGIVQKG
+1543 
-1554 VVKLARLAFDWAV
+1554 
-1567 DKQIENLGKNIAA
+1567 IENEMNQYMADQMNSFGRIYNAILHNIKKDYK
-1580 LKCIPQGLNPI
+1580 KCKSKDDNEDDTPDN
-1591 PPLPP
+1591 PP

>member
-109 KNPEN
+109 QSPEN

-128 SPTNGGSFNFSSDR
+128 SPANGGSFNFSSDR
-142 FTAGSSIDLY
+142 FTAGSSINLY
-152 AYPNNGFVFR
+152 AYPSNGFVFR

-223 LSRSIWSAING
+223 LSGSIWSAING
-234 TSTSDVQMITVAG
+234 ASTSDVQMITVAG
-247 KMNDYDF
+247 KMNNYDF

-279 YAFDNT
+279 YAFDYT

-305 YDSRLASVT
+305 YASRLSSVT

-353 KDFTLLPIQ
+353 KGFTLLPIQ

-577 TNAQGFYELEL
+577 TNAQGCYELEL

-614 SKEEQVDLGEI
+614 SKEEKVDLGEI

-736 IEASYGKNFNGS
+736 IEASYGKNFNGA

-1100 DLTNNDTTKVN
+1100 DLTNNDTTKVSD
-1111 GVTLFIYT
+1111 VEFI
-1119 SGNEVRPL
+1119 V
-1127 EAKYDKKRDKWIA
+1127 
-1140 TSKFESDNLP
+1140 F
-1150 VNISAKIDAE
+1150 
-1160 TSAILDIEQWKEMV
+1160 
-1174 GSINNLIESYRKNG
+1174 
-1188 EIIKTLFNGDEPLSD
+1188 
-1203 EEMAQ
+1203 
-1208 KLEELGLDAT
+1208 
-1218 HEVDISDIQTAIA
+1218 
-1231 NMSDEQLEQFLE
+1231 
-1243 KEYQSKLSTS
+1243 
-1253 DSLLKTLTAWQE
+1253 
-1265 LLTFDPTKEC
+1265 
-1275 EFSLSNGA
+1275 LSNGEHVVLPA
-1283 TLKLKKSDGYS
+1283 EYNSQLDKFIAIRNFSGDALPINLDVRFMQKHFAEIDFSES
-1294 KEKLLEDG
+1294 FNEEIKLLEDVYG
-1302 FQCYAFNDS
+1302 RLQKA
-1311 SEVFIKTLANQ
+1311 
-1322 ETYVDL
+1322 
-1328 KRGIYLEITT
+1328 
-1338 SATSEKNLNLAKKD
+1338 ATKLNLELTED
-1352 GDKKGFIQYAQE
+1352 EDKASTF
-1364 GIKQINDVVDKIN
+1364 KITLPN
-1377 KMFGNLLEKAGQA
+1377 SNFAELLK
-1390 TKVLENAI
+1390 I
-1398 EEIEFRLAKAD
+1398 EELDYELAKARTKQEQFGFVKVD
-1409 FYIEAAGKKGMKGE
+1409 DGYQYDVLESTQTNGYQYTIIDTGKKQAFRFT
-1423 VLKWKV
+1423 LKNEERTENNKARGDFAKDFLSREENLKYLHGLV
-1429 EKLLLQKNLFLAKD
+1429 KNGSWIGSANTLYNYIKELDPLGLAKYGSAPSFNQYFD
-1443 ALKTANGCFKR
+1443 LMESYLDR
-1454 LFKALPVVGY
+1454 LETMEKIMVKALSAKCSDNTYRLTQEQREKYGNQISNFDANIGSFYNTFVSYTETYKKALLTSAWIDIIKAAVSLGTGEIAEPLMKTKMMGKLANNKFMKHWFKTKEKREGY
-1464 LAAAADLISDMNTL
+1464 LENLLGLGFGMATDKISGLVNPEEADF
-1478 ITYYKAI
+1478 
-1485 PDPCPEDQINADT
+1485 Q
-1498 YKSQCFFLG
+1498 G
-1507 GTVIALAT
+1507 
-1515 ADLVGS
+1515 
-1521 FTSDAEIVAGIVGS
+1521 
-1535 FASAGISL
+1535 
-1543 AGTVWGIVQKG
+1543 
-1554 VVKLARLAFDWAV
+1554 
-1567 DKQIENLGKNIAA
+1567 IENEMNQYMADQMNSFGRIYNAILHNIKKDYK
-1580 LKCIPQGLNPI
+1580 KCKSKDDNEDDTPDN
-1591 PPLPP
+1591 PP

-1622 TATCYYKETVEDMYG
+1622 TTTCYYKETVEDMYG

-1756 NAESAYADESEIYA
+1756 NAESAYADESKIYA

-1863 TTSITLGEDGKAAIE
+1863 TTSIKLGEDGKAAIE

-1911 QLVATPTANIASG
+1911 QMVATPTANIASG

>member
-1 MLFLCLAQLPLWA
+1 
-14 QSSDYNPAN
+14 
-23 PGDPQVPIRKYS
+23 
-35 LKLKASP
+35 
-42 SNGCS
+42 
-47 FNYASEQKWEASK
+47 
-60 QIYVEAYPN
+60 
-69 SGFQM
+69 M

-109 KNPEN
+109 QSPEN

-142 FTAGSSIDLY
+142 FTAGSSINLY
-152 AYPNNGFVFR
+152 AYPSNGFVFR
-162 KWMSGDSVISKE
+162 KWMSGDSVISNE

-223 LSRSIWSAING
+223 LNGSIWSAING
-234 TSTSDVQMITVAG
+234 ASTSDVQMITVAG

-305 YDSRLASVT
+305 YASRLASVT

-375 IDTKLYEQM
+375 IDTKQYEQM

-423 NQRGDVFA
+423 NQHGDVFA

-518 TTYTVKENDNVIKLQ
+518 TTYTVKEHDNVIKLQ

-577 TNAQGFYELEL
+577 TNAQGCYELEL

-614 SKEEQVDLGEI
+614 SKEEKVDLGEI

-641 RKCEDG
+641 RKCENG

-736 IEASYGKNFNGS
+736 IEASYGKNFNGA

-1100 DLTNNDTTKVN
+1100 DLTNNDTTKVSD
-1111 GVTLFIYT
+1111 VEFI
-1119 SGNEVRPL
+1119 V
-1127 EAKYDKKRDKWIA
+1127 
-1140 TSKFESDNLP
+1140 F
-1150 VNISAKIDAE
+1150 
-1160 TSAILDIEQWKEMV
+1160 
-1174 GSINNLIESYRKNG
+1174 
-1188 EIIKTLFNGDEPLSD
+1188 
-1203 EEMAQ
+1203 
-1208 KLEELGLDAT
+1208 
-1218 HEVDISDIQTAIA
+1218 
-1231 NMSDEQLEQFLE
+1231 
-1243 KEYQSKLSTS
+1243 
-1253 DSLLKTLTAWQE
+1253 
-1265 LLTFDPTKEC
+1265 
-1275 EFSLSNGA
+1275 LSNGEHVVLPA
-1283 TLKLKKSDGYS
+1283 EYNSQLDKFIAIRNFSGDALPINLDVRFMQKHFAEVDFSES
-1294 KEKLLEDG
+1294 FNEEIKLLEDVYG
-1302 FQCYAFNDS
+1302 RLQKA
-1311 SEVFIKTLANQ
+1311 
-1322 ETYVDL
+1322 
-1328 KRGIYLEITT
+1328 
-1338 SATSEKNLNLAKKD
+1338 ATKLNLELTED
-1352 GDKKGFIQYAQE
+1352 EDKASTF
-1364 GIKQINDVVDKIN
+1364 KITLPN
-1377 KMFGNLLEKAGQA
+1377 SNFAELLK
-1390 TKVLENAI
+1390 I
-1398 EEIEFRLAKAD
+1398 EELDYELAKARTKQEQFGFVKVD
-1409 FYIEAAGKKGMKGE
+1409 DGYQYDVLESTQTNGYQYTIIDTGKKQAFRFT
-1423 VLKWKV
+1423 LKNEERTENNKARGDFAKDFLSREENLKYLHGLV
-1429 EKLLLQKNLFLAKD
+1429 KNGSWIGSANTLYNYIKELDPLGLAKYGSAPSFNQYFD
-1443 ALKTANGCFKR
+1443 LMESYLDR
-1454 LFKALPVVGY
+1454 LETMEKIMVKALSAKCSDNTYRLTQEQREKYGNQISNFDANIGSFYNTFVSYTETYKKALLTSAWIDIIKAAVSLGTGEISEPLMKTKMMGKLANNKFMKHWFKTKEKREGY
-1464 LAAAADLISDMNTL
+1464 LENLLGLGFSMATDKISGLVNPEEADF
-1478 ITYYKAI
+1478 
-1485 PDPCPEDQINADT
+1485 Q
-1498 YKSQCFFLG
+1498 G
-1507 GTVIALAT
+1507 
-1515 ADLVGS
+1515 
-1521 FTSDAEIVAGIVGS
+1521 
-1535 FASAGISL
+1535 
-1543 AGTVWGIVQKG
+1543 
-1554 VVKLARLAFDWAV
+1554 
-1567 DKQIENLGKNIAA
+1567 IENEMNQYMADQMNSFGRIYNAILHNIKKDYK
-1580 LKCIPQGLNPI
+1580 KCKSKDDNEDDTPDN
-1591 PPLPP
+1591 PP

-1962 YDGTPII
+1962 YDGTPLI

>member
-60 QIYVEAYPN
+60 QIHVEAYPN

-109 KNPEN
+109 QSPEN

-128 SPTNGGSFNFSSDR
+128 SPANGGSFNFSSDR

-152 AYPNNGFVFR
+152 AYPNNGFMFR

-223 LSRSIWSAING
+223 LNGSIWSAIKG
-234 TSTSDVQMITVAG
+234 ASTSDVQMITVAG

-254 GVANEF
+254 GVVNDF

-305 YDSRLASVT
+305 YDSRLTSVT

-320 PSVDEKAFRDTGEGL
+320 PSVDEKAFKDTSEGL

-375 IDTKLYEQM
+375 IDTKQYEQM

-614 SKEEQVDLGEI
+614 SKEEKVDLGEI

-641 RKCEDG
+641 RKCENG

-736 IEASYGKNFNGS
+736 IEASYGKNFNGA

-1100 DLTNNDTTKVN
+1100 DLTNNDTTKVSD
-1111 GVTLFIYT
+1111 VEFI
-1119 SGNEVRPL
+1119 V
-1127 EAKYDKKRDKWIA
+1127 
-1140 TSKFESDNLP
+1140 F
-1150 VNISAKIDAE
+1150 
-1160 TSAILDIEQWKEMV
+1160 
-1174 GSINNLIESYRKNG
+1174 
-1188 EIIKTLFNGDEPLSD
+1188 
-1203 EEMAQ
+1203 
-1208 KLEELGLDAT
+1208 
-1218 HEVDISDIQTAIA
+1218 
-1231 NMSDEQLEQFLE
+1231 
-1243 KEYQSKLSTS
+1243 
-1253 DSLLKTLTAWQE
+1253 
-1265 LLTFDPTKEC
+1265 
-1275 EFSLSNGA
+1275 LSNGEHVVLPA
-1283 TLKLKKSDGYS
+1283 EYNSQLDKFIAIRNFSGDALPINLDVRFMQKHFAEVDFSES
-1294 KEKLLEDG
+1294 FNEEIKLLEDVYG
-1302 FQCYAFNDS
+1302 RLQKA
-1311 SEVFIKTLANQ
+1311 
-1322 ETYVDL
+1322 
-1328 KRGIYLEITT
+1328 
-1338 SATSEKNLNLAKKD
+1338 ATKLNLELTED
-1352 GDKKGFIQYAQE
+1352 EDKASTF
-1364 GIKQINDVVDKIN
+1364 KITLPN
-1377 KMFGNLLEKAGQA
+1377 SNFAELLK
-1390 TKVLENAI
+1390 I
-1398 EEIEFRLAKAD
+1398 EELDYELAKARTKQEQFGFVKVD
-1409 FYIEAAGKKGMKGE
+1409 DGYQYDVLESTQTNGYQYTIIDTGKKQAFRFT
-1423 VLKWKV
+1423 LKNEERTENNKARGDFAKDFLSREENLKYLHGLV
-1429 EKLLLQKNLFLAKD
+1429 KNGSWIGSANTLYNYIKELDPLGLAKYGSAPSFNQYFD
-1443 ALKTANGCFKR
+1443 LMESYLDR
-1454 LFKALPVVGY
+1454 LETMEKIMVKALSAKCSDNTYRLTQEQREKYGNQISNFDANIGTFYNTFVSYTETYKKALLTSAWIDIIKAAVSLGTGEIAEPLMKTKMMGKLANNKFMKHWFKTKEKREGY
-1464 LAAAADLISDMNTL
+1464 LENLLGLGFGMATDKISGLVNPEEADF
-1478 ITYYKAI
+1478 
-1485 PDPCPEDQINADT
+1485 Q
-1498 YKSQCFFLG
+1498 G
-1507 GTVIALAT
+1507 
-1515 ADLVGS
+1515 
-1521 FTSDAEIVAGIVGS
+1521 
-1535 FASAGISL
+1535 
-1543 AGTVWGIVQKG
+1543 
-1554 VVKLARLAFDWAV
+1554 
-1567 DKQIENLGKNIAA
+1567 IENEMNQYMADQMNSFGRIYNAILHNIKKDYK
-1580 LKCIPQGLNPI
+1580 KCKSKDDNEDDTPDN
-1591 PPLPP
+1591 PP

-1889 FYTIDGYELEAST
+1889 FYTINGYELEAST

>member
-128 SPTNGGSFNFSSDR
+128 SPANGGSFNFSSDR

-375 IDTKLYEQM
+375 IDTKQYEQM

-577 TNAQGFYELEL
+577 TNAQGCYELEL

-614 SKEEQVDLGEI
+614 SKEEKVDLGEI

-641 RKCEDG
+641 RKCENG

-736 IEASYGKNFNGS
+736 IEASYGKNFNGA

-1100 DLTNNDTTKVN
+1100 DLTNNDTTKVSD
-1111 GVTLFIYT
+1111 VEFI
-1119 SGNEVRPL
+1119 V
-1127 EAKYDKKRDKWIA
+1127 
-1140 TSKFESDNLP
+1140 F
-1150 VNISAKIDAE
+1150 
-1160 TSAILDIEQWKEMV
+1160 
-1174 GSINNLIESYRKNG
+1174 
-1188 EIIKTLFNGDEPLSD
+1188 
-1203 EEMAQ
+1203 
-1208 KLEELGLDAT
+1208 
-1218 HEVDISDIQTAIA
+1218 
-1231 NMSDEQLEQFLE
+1231 
-1243 KEYQSKLSTS
+1243 
-1253 DSLLKTLTAWQE
+1253 
-1265 LLTFDPTKEC
+1265 
-1275 EFSLSNGA
+1275 LSNGEHVVLPA
-1283 TLKLKKSDGYS
+1283 EYNSQLDKFIAIRNFSGDALPINLDVRFMQKHFAEVDFSES
-1294 KEKLLEDG
+1294 FNEEIKLLEDVYG
-1302 FQCYAFNDS
+1302 RLQKA
-1311 SEVFIKTLANQ
+1311 
-1322 ETYVDL
+1322 
-1328 KRGIYLEITT
+1328 
-1338 SATSEKNLNLAKKD
+1338 ATKLNLELTED
-1352 GDKKGFIQYAQE
+1352 EDKASTF
-1364 GIKQINDVVDKIN
+1364 KITLPN
-1377 KMFGNLLEKAGQA
+1377 SSFAELLK
-1390 TKVLENAI
+1390 I
-1398 EEIEFRLAKAD
+1398 EELDYELAKARTKQEQFGFVKVD
-1409 FYIEAAGKKGMKGE
+1409 DGYQYDVLESTQTNGYQYTIIDTGKKQAFRFT
-1423 VLKWKV
+1423 LKNEERTENNKARGDFAKDFLSREENLKYLHGLV
-1429 EKLLLQKNLFLAKD
+1429 KNGSWIGSANTLYNYIKELDPLGLAKYGSAPSFNQYFD
-1443 ALKTANGCFKR
+1443 LMESYLDR
-1454 LFKALPVVGY
+1454 LETMEKIMVKALSAKCSDNTYRLTQEQREKYGNQISNFDANIGSFYNTFVSYTETYKKALLTSAWIDIIKAAVSLGTGEIAEPLMKTKMMGKLANNKFMKHWFKTKEKREGY
-1464 LAAAADLISDMNTL
+1464 LENLLGLGFGMATDKISGLVNPEEADF
-1478 ITYYKAI
+1478 
-1485 PDPCPEDQINADT
+1485 Q
-1498 YKSQCFFLG
+1498 G
-1507 GTVIALAT
+1507 
-1515 ADLVGS
+1515 
-1521 FTSDAEIVAGIVGS
+1521 
-1535 FASAGISL
+1535 
-1543 AGTVWGIVQKG
+1543 
-1554 VVKLARLAFDWAV
+1554 
-1567 DKQIENLGKNIAA
+1567 IENEMNQYMADQMNSFGRIYNAILHNIKKDYK
-1580 LKCIPQGLNPI
+1580 KCKSKDDNEDDTPDN
-1591 PPLPP
+1591 PP

>member
-1 MLFLCLAQLPLWA
+1 MKHRILFMLFLCLAQLPLWA

-109 KNPEN
+109 QSPEN

-128 SPTNGGSFNFSSDR
+128 SPANGGSFNFSSDR
-142 FTAGSSIDLY
+142 FTAGSSINLY
-152 AYPNNGFVFR
+152 AYPSNGFVFR
-162 KWMSGDSVISKE
+162 KWMSGDSVISKK

-223 LSRSIWSAING
+223 LSGSIWSAING
-234 TSTSDVQMITVAG
+234 ASTSDVQMITVAG
-247 KMNDYDF
+247 KMDNYDF
-254 GVANEF
+254 SVANDF

-279 YAFDNT
+279 YAFDYT

-305 YDSRLASVT
+305 YASRLASVT

-483 LAQTGNMSGLL
+483 LAQTGNMNGLL

-614 SKEEQVDLGEI
+614 SKEEKVDLGEI

-736 IEASYGKNFNGS
+736 IEASYGKNFNGA

-990 ILIYDGDVLIGQ
+990 ILIYDGNVLIGQ

-1100 DLTNNDTTKVN
+1100 DLTNNDTTKVSD
-1111 GVTLFIYT
+1111 VEFI
-1119 SGNEVRPL
+1119 V
-1127 EAKYDKKRDKWIA
+1127 
-1140 TSKFESDNLP
+1140 F
-1150 VNISAKIDAE
+1150 
-1160 TSAILDIEQWKEMV
+1160 
-1174 GSINNLIESYRKNG
+1174 
-1188 EIIKTLFNGDEPLSD
+1188 
-1203 EEMAQ
+1203 
-1208 KLEELGLDAT
+1208 
-1218 HEVDISDIQTAIA
+1218 
-1231 NMSDEQLEQFLE
+1231 
-1243 KEYQSKLSTS
+1243 
-1253 DSLLKTLTAWQE
+1253 
-1265 LLTFDPTKEC
+1265 
-1275 EFSLSNGA
+1275 LSNGEHVVLPA
-1283 TLKLKKSDGYS
+1283 EYNSQLDKFIAIRNFSGDALPINLDVRFMQKHFAEVDFSES
-1294 KEKLLEDG
+1294 FNEEIKLLEDVYG
-1302 FQCYAFNDS
+1302 RLQKA
-1311 SEVFIKTLANQ
+1311 
-1322 ETYVDL
+1322 
-1328 KRGIYLEITT
+1328 
-1338 SATSEKNLNLAKKD
+1338 ATKLNLELTED
-1352 GDKKGFIQYAQE
+1352 EDKASTF
-1364 GIKQINDVVDKIN
+1364 KITLPN
-1377 KMFGNLLEKAGQA
+1377 SNFAELLK
-1390 TKVLENAI
+1390 I
-1398 EEIEFRLAKAD
+1398 EELDYELAKARTKQEQFGFVKVD
-1409 FYIEAAGKKGMKGE
+1409 DGYQYDVLESTQTNGYQYTIIDTGKKQAFRFT
-1423 VLKWKV
+1423 LKNEERTENNKARGDFAKDFLSREENLKYLHGLV
-1429 EKLLLQKNLFLAKD
+1429 KNGSWIGSANTLYNYIKELDPLGLAKYGSAPSFNQYFD
-1443 ALKTANGCFKR
+1443 LMESYLDR
-1454 LFKALPVVGY
+1454 LETMEKIMVKALSAKCSDNTYRLTQEQREKYGNQISNFDANIGSFYNTFVSYTETYKKALLTSAWIDIIKAAVSLGTGEIAEPLMKTKMMGKLANNKFMKHWFKTKEKREGY
-1464 LAAAADLISDMNTL
+1464 LENLLGLGFGMATDKISGLVNPEEADF
-1478 ITYYKAI
+1478 
-1485 PDPCPEDQINADT
+1485 Q
-1498 YKSQCFFLG
+1498 G
-1507 GTVIALAT
+1507 
-1515 ADLVGS
+1515 
-1521 FTSDAEIVAGIVGS
+1521 
-1535 FASAGISL
+1535 
-1543 AGTVWGIVQKG
+1543 
-1554 VVKLARLAFDWAV
+1554 
-1567 DKQIENLGKNIAA
+1567 IENEMNQYMADQMNSFGRIYNAILHNIKKDYK
-1580 LKCIPQGLNPI
+1580 KCKSKDDNEDDTPDN
-1591 PPLPP
+1591 PP

-1851 VTSSSGMIAHTE
+1851 VTSSSGMIANTE

>member
-114 PEEMNTKYTVQLTA
+114 PEEMNTKYTVKLTA

-152 AYPNNGFVFR
+152 AYPNNGFVFK
-162 KWMSGDSVISKE
+162 KWMSGDSVISNE

-223 LSRSIWSAING
+223 LNGSIWSAIKG
-234 TSTSDVQMITVAG
+234 ASTSDVQMITVAG

-254 GVANEF
+254 GVVNDF

-375 IDTKLYEQM
+375 IDTKQYEQM

-483 LAQTGNMSGLL
+483 LAQTVNMSGLL

-614 SKEEQVDLGEI
+614 SKEEKVDLGEI

-641 RKCEDG
+641 RKCENG

-691 EVNEGDVLEITA
+691 EVNEGDVLEITT

-736 IEASYGKNFNGS
+736 IEASYGKNFNGA

-1100 DLTNNDTTKVN
+1100 DLTNNDTTKVSD
-1111 GVTLFIYT
+1111 VEFI
-1119 SGNEVRPL
+1119 V
-1127 EAKYDKKRDKWIA
+1127 
-1140 TSKFESDNLP
+1140 F
-1150 VNISAKIDAE
+1150 
-1160 TSAILDIEQWKEMV
+1160 
-1174 GSINNLIESYRKNG
+1174 
-1188 EIIKTLFNGDEPLSD
+1188 
-1203 EEMAQ
+1203 
-1208 KLEELGLDAT
+1208 
-1218 HEVDISDIQTAIA
+1218 
-1231 NMSDEQLEQFLE
+1231 
-1243 KEYQSKLSTS
+1243 
-1253 DSLLKTLTAWQE
+1253 
-1265 LLTFDPTKEC
+1265 
-1275 EFSLSNGA
+1275 LSNGEHVVLPA
-1283 TLKLKKSDGYS
+1283 EYNSQLDKFIAIRNFSGDALPINLDVRFMQKHFAEVDFSES
-1294 KEKLLEDG
+1294 FNEEIKLLEDVYG
-1302 FQCYAFNDS
+1302 RLQKA
-1311 SEVFIKTLANQ
+1311 
-1322 ETYVDL
+1322 
-1328 KRGIYLEITT
+1328 
-1338 SATSEKNLNLAKKD
+1338 ATKLNLELTED
-1352 GDKKGFIQYAQE
+1352 EDKASTF
-1364 GIKQINDVVDKIN
+1364 KITLPN
-1377 KMFGNLLEKAGQA
+1377 SNFAELLK
-1390 TKVLENAI
+1390 I
-1398 EEIEFRLAKAD
+1398 EELDYELAKARTKQEQFGFVKVD
-1409 FYIEAAGKKGMKGE
+1409 DGYQYDVLESTQTNGYQYTIIDTGKKQAFRFT
-1423 VLKWKV
+1423 LKNEERTENNKARGDFAKDFLSREENLKYLHGLV
-1429 EKLLLQKNLFLAKD
+1429 KNGSWIGSANTLYNYIKELDPLGLAKYGSAPSFNQYFD
-1443 ALKTANGCFKR
+1443 LMESYLDR
-1454 LFKALPVVGY
+1454 LETMEKIMVKALSAKCSDNTYRLTQEQREKYGNQISNFDANIGSFYNTFVSYTETYKKALLTSAWIDIIKAAVSLGTGEIAEPLMKTKMMGKLANNKFMKHWFKTKEKREGY
-1464 LAAAADLISDMNTL
+1464 LENLLGLGFGMATDKISGLVNPEEADF
-1478 ITYYKAI
+1478 
-1485 PDPCPEDQINADT
+1485 Q
-1498 YKSQCFFLG
+1498 G
-1507 GTVIALAT
+1507 
-1515 ADLVGS
+1515 
-1521 FTSDAEIVAGIVGS
+1521 
-1535 FASAGISL
+1535 
-1543 AGTVWGIVQKG
+1543 
-1554 VVKLARLAFDWAV
+1554 
-1567 DKQIENLGKNIAA
+1567 IENEMNQYMADQMNSFGRIYNAILHNIKKDYK
-1580 LKCIPQGLNPI
+1580 KCKSKDDNEDDTPDN
-1591 PPLPP
+1591 PP

-1823 TATIGYGQSAVINVE
+1823 TATIGYGQNAVINVE

>member
-109 KNPEN
+109 QNPEN

-162 KWMSGDSVISKE
+162 KWMSGDSVISNE

-320 PSVDEKAFRDTGEGL
+320 PSVDEKAFRDTGDGL

-614 SKEEQVDLGEI
+614 SKEEKVDLGEI

-641 RKCEDG
+641 RKCENG

-736 IEASYGKNFNGS
+736 IEASYGKNFNGA

-1100 DLTNNDTTKVN
+1100 DLTNNDTTKVSD
-1111 GVTLFIYT
+1111 VEFI
-1119 SGNEVRPL
+1119 V
-1127 EAKYDKKRDKWIA
+1127 
-1140 TSKFESDNLP
+1140 F
-1150 VNISAKIDAE
+1150 
-1160 TSAILDIEQWKEMV
+1160 
-1174 GSINNLIESYRKNG
+1174 
-1188 EIIKTLFNGDEPLSD
+1188 
-1203 EEMAQ
+1203 
-1208 KLEELGLDAT
+1208 
-1218 HEVDISDIQTAIA
+1218 
-1231 NMSDEQLEQFLE
+1231 
-1243 KEYQSKLSTS
+1243 
-1253 DSLLKTLTAWQE
+1253 
-1265 LLTFDPTKEC
+1265 
-1275 EFSLSNGA
+1275 LSNGEHVVLPA
-1283 TLKLKKSDGYS
+1283 EYNSQLDKFIAIRNFSGDALPINLDVRFMQKHFAEVDFSES
-1294 KEKLLEDG
+1294 FNEEIKLLEDVYG
-1302 FQCYAFNDS
+1302 RLQKA
-1311 SEVFIKTLANQ
+1311 
-1322 ETYVDL
+1322 
-1328 KRGIYLEITT
+1328 
-1338 SATSEKNLNLAKKD
+1338 ATKLNLELTED
-1352 GDKKGFIQYAQE
+1352 EDKASTF
-1364 GIKQINDVVDKIN
+1364 KITLPN
-1377 KMFGNLLEKAGQA
+1377 SNFAELLK
-1390 TKVLENAI
+1390 I
-1398 EEIEFRLAKAD
+1398 EELDYELAKARTKQEQFGFVKVD
-1409 FYIEAAGKKGMKGE
+1409 DGYQYDVLESTQTNGYQYTIIDTGKKQAFRFT
-1423 VLKWKV
+1423 LKNEERTENNKARGDFAKDFLSREENLKYLHGLV
-1429 EKLLLQKNLFLAKD
+1429 KNGSWIGSANTLYNYIKELDPLGLAKYGSAPSFNQYFD
-1443 ALKTANGCFKR
+1443 LMESYLDR
-1454 LFKALPVVGY
+1454 LETMEKIMVKALSAKCSDNTYRLTQEQREKYGNQISNFDANIGSFYNTFVSYTETYKKALLTSAWIDIIKAAVSLGTGEIAEPLMKTKMMGKLANNKFMKHWFKTKEKREGY
-1464 LAAAADLISDMNTL
+1464 LENLLGLGFSMATDKISGLVNPEEADF
-1478 ITYYKAI
+1478 
-1485 PDPCPEDQINADT
+1485 Q
-1498 YKSQCFFLG
+1498 G
-1507 GTVIALAT
+1507 
-1515 ADLVGS
+1515 
-1521 FTSDAEIVAGIVGS
+1521 
-1535 FASAGISL
+1535 
-1543 AGTVWGIVQKG
+1543 
-1554 VVKLARLAFDWAV
+1554 
-1567 DKQIENLGKNIAA
+1567 IENEMNQYMADQMNSFGRIYNAILHNIKKDYK
-1580 LKCIPQGLNPI
+1580 KCKSKDDNEDDTPDN
-1591 PPLPP
+1591 PP

>member
-109 KNPEN
+109 QSPEN

-128 SPTNGGSFNFSSDR
+128 SPANGGSFNFSSDR
-142 FTAGSSIDLY
+142 FTAGSSINLY
-152 AYPNNGFVFR
+152 AYPSNGFVFR
-162 KWMSGDSVISKE
+162 KWMSGDSVISNE

-223 LSRSIWSAING
+223 LNGSIWSAING
-234 TSTSDVQMITVAG
+234 ANTSDVQMITVAG

-279 YAFDNT
+279 YAFDYT

-305 YDSRLASVT
+305 YASRLSSVT

-449 VAMPQDLNI
+449 VAMPQNLNI

-577 TNAQGFYELEL
+577 TNAQGCYELEL

-614 SKEEQVDLGEI
+614 SKEEKVDLGEI

-736 IEASYGKNFNGS
+736 IEASYGKNFNGA

-1100 DLTNNDTTKVN
+1100 DLTNNDTTKVSD
-1111 GVTLFIYT
+1111 VEFI
-1119 SGNEVRPL
+1119 V
-1127 EAKYDKKRDKWIA
+1127 
-1140 TSKFESDNLP
+1140 F
-1150 VNISAKIDAE
+1150 
-1160 TSAILDIEQWKEMV
+1160 
-1174 GSINNLIESYRKNG
+1174 
-1188 EIIKTLFNGDEPLSD
+1188 
-1203 EEMAQ
+1203 
-1208 KLEELGLDAT
+1208 
-1218 HEVDISDIQTAIA
+1218 
-1231 NMSDEQLEQFLE
+1231 
-1243 KEYQSKLSTS
+1243 
-1253 DSLLKTLTAWQE
+1253 
-1265 LLTFDPTKEC
+1265 
-1275 EFSLSNGA
+1275 LSNGEHVVLPA
-1283 TLKLKKSDGYS
+1283 EYNSQLDKFIAIRNFSGDALPINLDVRFMQKHFAEVDFSES
-1294 KEKLLEDG
+1294 FNEEIKLLEDVYG
-1302 FQCYAFNDS
+1302 RLQKA
-1311 SEVFIKTLANQ
+1311 
-1322 ETYVDL
+1322 
-1328 KRGIYLEITT
+1328 
-1338 SATSEKNLNLAKKD
+1338 ATKLNLELTED
-1352 GDKKGFIQYAQE
+1352 EDKASTF
-1364 GIKQINDVVDKIN
+1364 KITLPN
-1377 KMFGNLLEKAGQA
+1377 SSFAELLK
-1390 TKVLENAI
+1390 I
-1398 EEIEFRLAKAD
+1398 EELDYELAKARTKQEQFGFVKVD
-1409 FYIEAAGKKGMKGE
+1409 DGYQYDVLESTQTNGYQYTIIDTGKKQAFRFT
-1423 VLKWKV
+1423 LKNEERTENNKARGDFAKDFLSREENLKYLHGLV
-1429 EKLLLQKNLFLAKD
+1429 KNGSWIGSANTLYNYIKELDPFGLAKYGSAPSFNQYFD
-1443 ALKTANGCFKR
+1443 LMESYLDR
-1454 LFKALPVVGY
+1454 LETMEKIMVKALSAKCSDNTYRLTQEQREKYGNQISNFDANIGSFYNTFVSYTETYKKALLTSAWIDIIKAAVSLGTGEIAEPLMKTKMMGKLANNKFMKHWFKTKEKREGY
-1464 LAAAADLISDMNTL
+1464 LENLLGLGFGMATDKISGLVNPEEADF
-1478 ITYYKAI
+1478 
-1485 PDPCPEDQINADT
+1485 Q
-1498 YKSQCFFLG
+1498 G
-1507 GTVIALAT
+1507 
-1515 ADLVGS
+1515 
-1521 FTSDAEIVAGIVGS
+1521 
-1535 FASAGISL
+1535 
-1543 AGTVWGIVQKG
+1543 
-1554 VVKLARLAFDWAV
+1554 
-1567 DKQIENLGKNIAA
+1567 IENEMNQYMADQMNSFGRIYNAILHNIKKDYK
-1580 LKCIPQGLNPI
+1580 KCKSKDDNEDDTPDN
-1591 PPLPP
+1591 PP

-1863 TTSITLGEDGKAAIE
+1863 TTSIKLGEDGKAAIE

>member
-109 KNPEN
+109 QSPEN
-114 PEEMNTKYTVQLTA
+114 PEVMNTKYTVQLTA
-128 SPTNGGSFNFSSDR
+128 SPANGGSFNFSSDR
-142 FTAGSSIDLY
+142 FTAGSSINLY
-152 AYPNNGFVFR
+152 AYPSNGFVFR
-162 KWMSGDSVISKE
+162 KWMSGDSVISNE

-223 LSRSIWSAING
+223 LSGSIWSAING
-234 TSTSDVQMITVAG
+234 ASTSDVQMITVAG

-279 YAFDNT
+279 YAFDYT

-305 YDSRLASVT
+305 YASRLASVT

-483 LAQTGNMSGLL
+483 LAQTGNMNGLL

-614 SKEEQVDLGEI
+614 SKEEKVDLGEI

-736 IEASYGKNFNGS
+736 IEASYGKNFNGA

-1100 DLTNNDTTKVN
+1100 DLTNNDTTKVSD
-1111 GVTLFIYT
+1111 VEFI
-1119 SGNEVRPL
+1119 V
-1127 EAKYDKKRDKWIA
+1127 
-1140 TSKFESDNLP
+1140 F
-1150 VNISAKIDAE
+1150 
-1160 TSAILDIEQWKEMV
+1160 
-1174 GSINNLIESYRKNG
+1174 
-1188 EIIKTLFNGDEPLSD
+1188 
-1203 EEMAQ
+1203 
-1208 KLEELGLDAT
+1208 
-1218 HEVDISDIQTAIA
+1218 
-1231 NMSDEQLEQFLE
+1231 
-1243 KEYQSKLSTS
+1243 
-1253 DSLLKTLTAWQE
+1253 
-1265 LLTFDPTKEC
+1265 
-1275 EFSLSNGA
+1275 LSNGEHVVLPA
-1283 TLKLKKSDGYS
+1283 EYNSQLDKFIAIRNFSGDALPINLDVRFMQKHFAEVDFSES
-1294 KEKLLEDG
+1294 FNEEIKLLEDVYG
-1302 FQCYAFNDS
+1302 RLQKA
-1311 SEVFIKTLANQ
+1311 
-1322 ETYVDL
+1322 
-1328 KRGIYLEITT
+1328 
-1338 SATSEKNLNLAKKD
+1338 ATKLNLELTED
-1352 GDKKGFIQYAQE
+1352 EDKASTF
-1364 GIKQINDVVDKIN
+1364 KITLPN
-1377 KMFGNLLEKAGQA
+1377 SNFAELLK
-1390 TKVLENAI
+1390 I
-1398 EEIEFRLAKAD
+1398 EELDYELAKARTKQEQFGFVKVD
-1409 FYIEAAGKKGMKGE
+1409 DGYQYDVLESTQTNGYQYTIIDTGKKQAFRFT
-1423 VLKWKV
+1423 LKNEERTENNKARGDFAKDFLSREENLKYLHGLV
-1429 EKLLLQKNLFLAKD
+1429 KNGSWIGSANTLYNYIKELDPLGLAKYGSAPSFNQYFD
-1443 ALKTANGCFKR
+1443 LMESYLDR
-1454 LFKALPVVGY
+1454 LETMEKIMVKALSAKCSDNTYRLTQEQREKYGNQISNFDANIGSFYNTFVSYTETYKKALLTSAWIDIIKAAVSLGTGEIAEPLMKTKMMGKLANNKFMKHWFKTKEKREGY
-1464 LAAAADLISDMNTL
+1464 LENLLGLGFGMATDKISGLVNPEEADF
-1478 ITYYKAI
+1478 
-1485 PDPCPEDQINADT
+1485 Q
-1498 YKSQCFFLG
+1498 G
-1507 GTVIALAT
+1507 
-1515 ADLVGS
+1515 
-1521 FTSDAEIVAGIVGS
+1521 
-1535 FASAGISL
+1535 
-1543 AGTVWGIVQKG
+1543 
-1554 VVKLARLAFDWAV
+1554 
-1567 DKQIENLGKNIAA
+1567 IENEMNQYMADQMNSFGRIYNAILHNIKKDYK
-1580 LKCIPQGLNPI
+1580 KCKSKDDNEDDTPDN
-1591 PPLPP
+1591 PP

-1838 VLPASAAAGKTLL
+1838 VLPASAAAGKTLT
-1851 VTSSSGMIAHTE
+1851 VTSSSGMIANTE

>member
-109 KNPEN
+109 QSPEN
-114 PEEMNTKYTVQLTA
+114 PEEMNTKYTVKLTA
-128 SPTNGGSFNFSSDR
+128 SPANGGSFNFSSDR

-152 AYPNNGFVFR
+152 AYPTNGFVFR

-223 LSRSIWSAING
+223 LNGSIWSAING

-305 YDSRLASVT
+305 YDSRLTSVT

-375 IDTKLYEQM
+375 IDTKQYEQM

-518 TTYTVKENDNVIKLQ
+518 TTYTVKENDNVIKLK

-614 SKEEQVDLGEI
+614 SKEEKVDLGEI

-641 RKCEDG
+641 RKCENG

-736 IEASYGKNFNGS
+736 IEASYGKNFNGA

-1100 DLTNNDTTKVN
+1100 DLTNNDTTKVSD
-1111 GVTLFIYT
+1111 VEFI
-1119 SGNEVRPL
+1119 V
-1127 EAKYDKKRDKWIA
+1127 
-1140 TSKFESDNLP
+1140 F
-1150 VNISAKIDAE
+1150 
-1160 TSAILDIEQWKEMV
+1160 
-1174 GSINNLIESYRKNG
+1174 
-1188 EIIKTLFNGDEPLSD
+1188 
-1203 EEMAQ
+1203 
-1208 KLEELGLDAT
+1208 
-1218 HEVDISDIQTAIA
+1218 
-1231 NMSDEQLEQFLE
+1231 
-1243 KEYQSKLSTS
+1243 
-1253 DSLLKTLTAWQE
+1253 
-1265 LLTFDPTKEC
+1265 
-1275 EFSLSNGA
+1275 LSNGEHVVLPA
-1283 TLKLKKSDGYS
+1283 EYNSQLDKFIAIRNFSGDALPINLDVRFMQKHFAEVDFSES
-1294 KEKLLEDG
+1294 FNEEIKLLEDVYG
-1302 FQCYAFNDS
+1302 RLQKA
-1311 SEVFIKTLANQ
+1311 
-1322 ETYVDL
+1322 
-1328 KRGIYLEITT
+1328 
-1338 SATSEKNLNLAKKD
+1338 ATKLNLELTED
-1352 GDKKGFIQYAQE
+1352 EDKASTF
-1364 GIKQINDVVDKIN
+1364 KITLPN
-1377 KMFGNLLEKAGQA
+1377 SNFAELLK
-1390 TKVLENAI
+1390 I
-1398 EEIEFRLAKAD
+1398 EELDYELAKARTKQEQFGFVKVD
-1409 FYIEAAGKKGMKGE
+1409 DGYQYDVLESTQTNGYQYTIIDTGKKQAFRFT
-1423 VLKWKV
+1423 LKNEERTENNKARGDFAKDFLSREENLKYLHGLV
-1429 EKLLLQKNLFLAKD
+1429 KNGSWIGSANTLYNYIKELDPLGLAKYGSAPSFNQYFD
-1443 ALKTANGCFKR
+1443 LMESYLDR
-1454 LFKALPVVGY
+1454 LETMEKIMVKALSAKCSDNTYRLTQEQREKYGNQISNFDANIGSFYNTFVSYTETYKKALLTSAWIDIIKAAVSLGTGEIAEPLMKTKMMGKLANNKFMKHWFKTKEKREGY
-1464 LAAAADLISDMNTL
+1464 LENLLGLGFGMATDKISGLVNPEEADF
-1478 ITYYKAI
+1478 
-1485 PDPCPEDQINADT
+1485 Q
-1498 YKSQCFFLG
+1498 G
-1507 GTVIALAT
+1507 
-1515 ADLVGS
+1515 
-1521 FTSDAEIVAGIVGS
+1521 
-1535 FASAGISL
+1535 
-1543 AGTVWGIVQKG
+1543 
-1554 VVKLARLAFDWAV
+1554 
-1567 DKQIENLGKNIAA
+1567 IENEMNQYMADQMNSFGRIYNAILHNIKKDYK
-1580 LKCIPQGLNPI
+1580 KCKSKDDNEDDTPDN
-1591 PPLPP
+1591 PP

-1823 TATIGYGQSAVINVE
+1823 TATIGYGQNAVINVE

>member
-1 MLFLCLAQLPLWA
+1 MLFLCLAQLSLWA

-69 SGFQM
+69 SGFQL

-162 KWMSGDSVISKE
+162 KWVSGDSVISKE

-234 TSTSDVQMITVAG
+234 ANTSDVQMITVAG

-305 YDSRLASVT
+305 YDSRLSSVT

-614 SKEEQVDLGEI
+614 SKEEKVDLGEI

-641 RKCEDG
+641 RKCENG

-736 IEASYGKNFNGS
+736 IEASYGKNFNGA

-774 NLTDGYYTL
+774 NLIDGYYTL

-896 SVMVGNTTS
+896 SVMVGNSTS

-1100 DLTNNDTTKVN
+1100 DLTNNDTTKVSD
-1111 GVTLFIYT
+1111 VEFI
-1119 SGNEVRPL
+1119 V
-1127 EAKYDKKRDKWIA
+1127 
-1140 TSKFESDNLP
+1140 F
-1150 VNISAKIDAE
+1150 
-1160 TSAILDIEQWKEMV
+1160 
-1174 GSINNLIESYRKNG
+1174 
-1188 EIIKTLFNGDEPLSD
+1188 
-1203 EEMAQ
+1203 
-1208 KLEELGLDAT
+1208 
-1218 HEVDISDIQTAIA
+1218 
-1231 NMSDEQLEQFLE
+1231 
-1243 KEYQSKLSTS
+1243 
-1253 DSLLKTLTAWQE
+1253 
-1265 LLTFDPTKEC
+1265 
-1275 EFSLSNGA
+1275 LSNGEHVVLPA
-1283 TLKLKKSDGYS
+1283 EYNSQLDKFIAIRNFSGDALPINLDVRFMQKHFAEVDFSES
-1294 KEKLLEDG
+1294 FNEEIKLLEDVYG
-1302 FQCYAFNDS
+1302 RLQKA
-1311 SEVFIKTLANQ
+1311 
-1322 ETYVDL
+1322 
-1328 KRGIYLEITT
+1328 
-1338 SATSEKNLNLAKKD
+1338 ATKLNLELTED
-1352 GDKKGFIQYAQE
+1352 EDKASTF
-1364 GIKQINDVVDKIN
+1364 KITLPN
-1377 KMFGNLLEKAGQA
+1377 SNFAELLK
-1390 TKVLENAI
+1390 I
-1398 EEIEFRLAKAD
+1398 EELDYELAKARTKQEQFGFVKVD
-1409 FYIEAAGKKGMKGE
+1409 DGYQYDVLESTQTNGYQYTIIDTGKKQAFRFT
-1423 VLKWKV
+1423 LKNEERTENNKARGDFAKDFLSREENLKYLHGLV
-1429 EKLLLQKNLFLAKD
+1429 KNGSWIGSANTLYNYIKELDPLGLAKYGSAPSFNQYFD
-1443 ALKTANGCFKR
+1443 LMESYLDR
-1454 LFKALPVVGY
+1454 LETMEKIMVKALSAKCSDNTYRLTQEQREKYGNQISNFDANIGSFYNTFVSYTETYKKALLTSAWIDIIKAAVSLGTGEIAEPLMKTKMMGKLANNKFMKHWFKTKEKREGY
-1464 LAAAADLISDMNTL
+1464 LENLLGLGFGMATDKISGLVNPEEADF
-1478 ITYYKAI
+1478 
-1485 PDPCPEDQINADT
+1485 Q
-1498 YKSQCFFLG
+1498 G
-1507 GTVIALAT
+1507 
-1515 ADLVGS
+1515 
-1521 FTSDAEIVAGIVGS
+1521 
-1535 FASAGISL
+1535 
-1543 AGTVWGIVQKG
+1543 
-1554 VVKLARLAFDWAV
+1554 
-1567 DKQIENLGKNIAA
+1567 IENEMNQYMADQMNSFGRIYNAILHNIKKDYK
-1580 LKCIPQGLNPI
+1580 KCKSKDDNEDDTPDN
-1591 PPLPP
+1591 PP

-1851 VTSSSGMIAHTE
+1851 ITSSSGMIAHTE

>member
-128 SPTNGGSFNFSSDR
+128 SPANGGSFNFSSDR
-142 FTAGSSIDLY
+142 FTAGSSINLY

-162 KWMSGDSVISKE
+162 KWMSGDSVISNE

-223 LSRSIWSAING
+223 LNGSIWSAING
-234 TSTSDVQMITVAG
+234 ANTSDVQMITVAG

-279 YAFDNT
+279 YAFDYT

-431 QLNDV
+431 QLNDM

-577 TNAQGFYELEL
+577 TNAQGCYELEL

-614 SKEEQVDLGEI
+614 SKEEKVDLGEI

-641 RKCEDG
+641 RKCENG

-666 GIYNKTQKRTISQY
+666 SIYNKTQKRTISQY

-736 IEASYGKNFNGS
+736 IEASYGKNFNGA

-1100 DLTNNDTTKVN
+1100 DLTNNDTTKVSD
-1111 GVTLFIYT
+1111 VEFI
-1119 SGNEVRPL
+1119 V
-1127 EAKYDKKRDKWIA
+1127 
-1140 TSKFESDNLP
+1140 F
-1150 VNISAKIDAE
+1150 
-1160 TSAILDIEQWKEMV
+1160 
-1174 GSINNLIESYRKNG
+1174 
-1188 EIIKTLFNGDEPLSD
+1188 
-1203 EEMAQ
+1203 
-1208 KLEELGLDAT
+1208 
-1218 HEVDISDIQTAIA
+1218 
-1231 NMSDEQLEQFLE
+1231 
-1243 KEYQSKLSTS
+1243 
-1253 DSLLKTLTAWQE
+1253 
-1265 LLTFDPTKEC
+1265 
-1275 EFSLSNGA
+1275 LSNGEHVVLPA
-1283 TLKLKKSDGYS
+1283 EYNSQLDKFIAIRNFSGDALPINLDVRFMQKHFAEVDFSES
-1294 KEKLLEDG
+1294 FNEEIKLLEDVYG
-1302 FQCYAFNDS
+1302 RLQKA
-1311 SEVFIKTLANQ
+1311 
-1322 ETYVDL
+1322 
-1328 KRGIYLEITT
+1328 
-1338 SATSEKNLNLAKKD
+1338 ATKLNLELTED
-1352 GDKKGFIQYAQE
+1352 EDKASTF
-1364 GIKQINDVVDKIN
+1364 KITLPN
-1377 KMFGNLLEKAGQA
+1377 SNFAELLK
-1390 TKVLENAI
+1390 I
-1398 EEIEFRLAKAD
+1398 EELDYELAKARTKQEQFGFVKVD
-1409 FYIEAAGKKGMKGE
+1409 DGYQYDVLESTQTNGYQYTIIDTGKKQAFRFT
-1423 VLKWKV
+1423 LKNEERTENNKARGDFAKDFLSREENLKYLHGLV
-1429 EKLLLQKNLFLAKD
+1429 KNGSWIGSANTLYNYIKELDPLGLAKYGSAPSFNQYFD
-1443 ALKTANGCFKR
+1443 LMESYLDR
-1454 LFKALPVVGY
+1454 LETMEKIMVKALSAKCSDNTYRLTQEQREKYGNQISNFDANIGSFYNTFVSYTETYKKALLTSAWIDIIKAAVSLGTGEIAEPLMKTKMMGKLANNKFMKHWFKTKEKREGY
-1464 LAAAADLISDMNTL
+1464 LENLLGLGFSMATDKISGLVNPEEADF
-1478 ITYYKAI
+1478 
-1485 PDPCPEDQINADT
+1485 Q
-1498 YKSQCFFLG
+1498 G
-1507 GTVIALAT
+1507 
-1515 ADLVGS
+1515 
-1521 FTSDAEIVAGIVGS
+1521 
-1535 FASAGISL
+1535 
-1543 AGTVWGIVQKG
+1543 
-1554 VVKLARLAFDWAV
+1554 
-1567 DKQIENLGKNIAA
+1567 IENEMNQYMADQMNSFGRIYNAILHNIKKDYK
-1580 LKCIPQGLNPI
+1580 KCKSKDDNEDDTPDN
-1591 PPLPP
+1591 PP

>member
-109 KNPEN
+109 QNPEN

-142 FTAGSSIDLY
+142 FTAGSSINLY
-152 AYPNNGFVFR
+152 AYPSNGFVFR
-162 KWMSGDSVISKE
+162 KWMSGDSVISNE

-223 LSRSIWSAING
+223 LNGSIWSAING
-234 TSTSDVQMITVAG
+234 ASTSDVQMITVAG

-279 YAFDNT
+279 YAFDYT

-305 YDSRLASVT
+305 YASRLASVT

-375 IDTKLYEQM
+375 IDTKQYEQM

-614 SKEEQVDLGEI
+614 SKEEKVDLGEI

-736 IEASYGKNFNGS
+736 IEASYGKNFNGA

-1100 DLTNNDTTKVN
+1100 DLTNNDTTKVSD
-1111 GVTLFIYT
+1111 VEFI
-1119 SGNEVRPL
+1119 V
-1127 EAKYDKKRDKWIA
+1127 
-1140 TSKFESDNLP
+1140 F
-1150 VNISAKIDAE
+1150 
-1160 TSAILDIEQWKEMV
+1160 
-1174 GSINNLIESYRKNG
+1174 
-1188 EIIKTLFNGDEPLSD
+1188 
-1203 EEMAQ
+1203 
-1208 KLEELGLDAT
+1208 
-1218 HEVDISDIQTAIA
+1218 
-1231 NMSDEQLEQFLE
+1231 
-1243 KEYQSKLSTS
+1243 
-1253 DSLLKTLTAWQE
+1253 
-1265 LLTFDPTKEC
+1265 
-1275 EFSLSNGA
+1275 LSNGEHVVLPA
-1283 TLKLKKSDGYS
+1283 EYNSQLDKFIAIRNFSGDALPINLDVRFMQKHFAEVDFSES
-1294 KEKLLEDG
+1294 FNEEIKLLEDVYG
-1302 FQCYAFNDS
+1302 RLQKA
-1311 SEVFIKTLANQ
+1311 
-1322 ETYVDL
+1322 
-1328 KRGIYLEITT
+1328 
-1338 SATSEKNLNLAKKD
+1338 ATKLNLELTED
-1352 GDKKGFIQYAQE
+1352 EDKASTF
-1364 GIKQINDVVDKIN
+1364 KITLPN
-1377 KMFGNLLEKAGQA
+1377 SNFAELLK
-1390 TKVLENAI
+1390 I
-1398 EEIEFRLAKAD
+1398 EELDYELAKARTKQEQFGFVKVD
-1409 FYIEAAGKKGMKGE
+1409 DGYQYDVLESTQTNGYQYTIIDTGKKQAFRFT
-1423 VLKWKV
+1423 LKNEERTENNKARGDFAKDFLSREENLKYLHGLV
-1429 EKLLLQKNLFLAKD
+1429 KNGSWIGSANTLYNYIKELDPLGLAKYGSAPSFNQYFD
-1443 ALKTANGCFKR
+1443 LMESYLDR
-1454 LFKALPVVGY
+1454 LETMEKIMVKALSAKCSDNTYRLTQEQREKYGNQISNFDANIGSFYNTFVSYTETYKKALLTSAWIDIIKAAVSLGTGEIAEPLMKTKMMGKLANNKFMKHWFKTKEKREGY
-1464 LAAAADLISDMNTL
+1464 LENLLGLGFGMATDKISGLVNPEEADF
-1478 ITYYKAI
+1478 
-1485 PDPCPEDQINADT
+1485 Q
-1498 YKSQCFFLG
+1498 G
-1507 GTVIALAT
+1507 
-1515 ADLVGS
+1515 
-1521 FTSDAEIVAGIVGS
+1521 
-1535 FASAGISL
+1535 
-1543 AGTVWGIVQKG
+1543 
-1554 VVKLARLAFDWAV
+1554 
-1567 DKQIENLGKNIAA
+1567 IENEMNQYMADQMNSFGRIYNAILHNIKKDYK
-1580 LKCIPQGLNPI
+1580 KCKSKDDNEDDTPDN
-1591 PPLPP
+1591 PP

>member
-1 MLFLCLAQLPLWA
+1 MKHRILFMLFLCLAQLPLWA

-47 FNYASEQKWEASK
+47 FNYASELKWEASK

-109 KNPEN
+109 QSPEN
-114 PEEMNTKYTVQLTA
+114 PEVMNTKYTVQLTA
-128 SPTNGGSFNFSSDR
+128 SPANGGSFNFRSDR

-152 AYPNNGFVFR
+152 AYPSNGFVFR
-162 KWMSGDSVISKE
+162 KWMSGDSVISNE

-223 LSRSIWSAING
+223 LSGSIWSAING
-234 TSTSDVQMITVAG
+234 ASMSDVQMITVAG

-279 YAFDNT
+279 YAFDYT

-305 YDSRLASVT
+305 YASRLASVT

-392 SGQKMHYVMTNRTT
+392 SGQKMHYVMTNRNT

-577 TNAQGFYELEL
+577 TNAQGCYELEL

-600 DYISQSSTYENLAA
+600 DYISQRSTYENLAA
-614 SKEEQVDLGEI
+614 SKEEKVDLGEI

-736 IEASYGKNFNGS
+736 IEASYGKNFNGA

-1100 DLTNNDTTKVN
+1100 DLTNNDTTKVSD
-1111 GVTLFIYT
+1111 VEFI
-1119 SGNEVRPL
+1119 V
-1127 EAKYDKKRDKWIA
+1127 
-1140 TSKFESDNLP
+1140 F
-1150 VNISAKIDAE
+1150 
-1160 TSAILDIEQWKEMV
+1160 
-1174 GSINNLIESYRKNG
+1174 
-1188 EIIKTLFNGDEPLSD
+1188 
-1203 EEMAQ
+1203 
-1208 KLEELGLDAT
+1208 
-1218 HEVDISDIQTAIA
+1218 
-1231 NMSDEQLEQFLE
+1231 
-1243 KEYQSKLSTS
+1243 
-1253 DSLLKTLTAWQE
+1253 
-1265 LLTFDPTKEC
+1265 
-1275 EFSLSNGA
+1275 LSNGEHVVLPA
-1283 TLKLKKSDGYS
+1283 EYNSQLDKFIAIRNFSGDALPINLDVRFMQKHFAEVDFSES
-1294 KEKLLEDG
+1294 FNEEIKLLEDVYG
-1302 FQCYAFNDS
+1302 RLQKA
-1311 SEVFIKTLANQ
+1311 
-1322 ETYVDL
+1322 
-1328 KRGIYLEITT
+1328 
-1338 SATSEKNLNLAKKD
+1338 ATKLNLELTED
-1352 GDKKGFIQYAQE
+1352 EDKASTF
-1364 GIKQINDVVDKIN
+1364 KITLPN
-1377 KMFGNLLEKAGQA
+1377 SNFAELLK
-1390 TKVLENAI
+1390 I
-1398 EEIEFRLAKAD
+1398 EELDYELAKARTKQEQFGFVKVD
-1409 FYIEAAGKKGMKGE
+1409 DGYQYDVLESTQTNGYQYTIIDTGKKQAFRFT
-1423 VLKWKV
+1423 LKNEERTENNKARGDFAKDFLSREENLKYLHGLV
-1429 EKLLLQKNLFLAKD
+1429 KNGSWIGSANTLYNYIKELDPLGLAKYGSAPSFNQYFD
-1443 ALKTANGCFKR
+1443 LMESYLDR
-1454 LFKALPVVGY
+1454 LETMEKIMVKALSAKCSDNTYRLTQEQREKYGNQISNFDANIGSFYNTFVSYTETYKKALLTSAWIDIIKAAVSLGTGEIAEPLMKTKMMGKLANNKFMKHWFKTKEKREGY
-1464 LAAAADLISDMNTL
+1464 LENLLGLGFGMATDKISGLVNPEEADF
-1478 ITYYKAI
+1478 
-1485 PDPCPEDQINADT
+1485 Q
-1498 YKSQCFFLG
+1498 G
-1507 GTVIALAT
+1507 
-1515 ADLVGS
+1515 
-1521 FTSDAEIVAGIVGS
+1521 
-1535 FASAGISL
+1535 
-1543 AGTVWGIVQKG
+1543 
-1554 VVKLARLAFDWAV
+1554 
-1567 DKQIENLGKNIAA
+1567 IENEMNQYMADQMNSFGRIYNAILHNIKKDYK
-1580 LKCIPQGLNPI
+1580 KCKSKDDNEDDTPDN
-1591 PPLPP
+1591 PP

-1924 SAVNKGTAITLACAT
+1924 SAVNKGTVITLACAT

>member
-109 KNPEN
+109 QSPEN
-114 PEEMNTKYTVQLTA
+114 PEEMNTKYTVKLTA
-128 SPTNGGSFNFSSDR
+128 SPANGGSFNFSSDR

-152 AYPNNGFVFR
+152 AYPTNGFVFR
-162 KWMSGDSVISKE
+162 KWMSGDSVISNE

-223 LSRSIWSAING
+223 LNGSIWSAING
-234 TSTSDVQMITVAG
+234 ASTSDVQMITVAG

-254 GVANEF
+254 GVVNDF

-305 YDSRLASVT
+305 YDSRLSSVT

-375 IDTKLYEQM
+375 IDTKQYEQM

-483 LAQTGNMSGLL
+483 LAQTVNMSGLL

-614 SKEEQVDLGEI
+614 SKEEKVDLGEI

-641 RKCEDG
+641 RKCENG

-721 QMKANTN
+721 QMNANTN

-736 IEASYGKNFNGS
+736 IEVSYGKNFNGA

-1037 VELRSETKECLYD
+1037 VELRSEAKECLYD

-1100 DLTNNDTTKVN
+1100 DLTNNDTTKVSD
-1111 GVTLFIYT
+1111 VEFI
-1119 SGNEVRPL
+1119 V
-1127 EAKYDKKRDKWIA
+1127 
-1140 TSKFESDNLP
+1140 F
-1150 VNISAKIDAE
+1150 
-1160 TSAILDIEQWKEMV
+1160 
-1174 GSINNLIESYRKNG
+1174 
-1188 EIIKTLFNGDEPLSD
+1188 
-1203 EEMAQ
+1203 
-1208 KLEELGLDAT
+1208 
-1218 HEVDISDIQTAIA
+1218 
-1231 NMSDEQLEQFLE
+1231 
-1243 KEYQSKLSTS
+1243 
-1253 DSLLKTLTAWQE
+1253 
-1265 LLTFDPTKEC
+1265 
-1275 EFSLSNGA
+1275 LSNGEHVVLPA
-1283 TLKLKKSDGYS
+1283 EYNSQLDKFIAIRNFSGDALPINLDVRFMQKHFAEVDFSES
-1294 KEKLLEDG
+1294 FNEEIKLLEDVYG
-1302 FQCYAFNDS
+1302 RLQKA
-1311 SEVFIKTLANQ
+1311 
-1322 ETYVDL
+1322 
-1328 KRGIYLEITT
+1328 
-1338 SATSEKNLNLAKKD
+1338 ATKLNLELTED
-1352 GDKKGFIQYAQE
+1352 EDKASTF
-1364 GIKQINDVVDKIN
+1364 KITLPN
-1377 KMFGNLLEKAGQA
+1377 SNFAELLK
-1390 TKVLENAI
+1390 I
-1398 EEIEFRLAKAD
+1398 EELDYELAKARTKQEQFGFVKVD
-1409 FYIEAAGKKGMKGE
+1409 DGYQYDVLESTQTNGYQYTIIDTGKKQAFRFT
-1423 VLKWKV
+1423 LKNEERTENNKARGDFAKDFLSREENLKYLHGLV
-1429 EKLLLQKNLFLAKD
+1429 KNGSWIGSANTLYNYIKELDPLGLAKYGSAPSFNQYFD
-1443 ALKTANGCFKR
+1443 LMESYLDR
-1454 LFKALPVVGY
+1454 LETMEKIMVKALSAKCSDNTYRLTQEQREKYGNQISNFDANIGSFYNTFVSYTETYKKALLTSAWIDIIKAAVSLGTGEIAEPLMKTKMMGKLANNKFMKHWFKTKEKREGY
-1464 LAAAADLISDMNTL
+1464 LENLLGLGFGMATDKISGLVNPEEADF
-1478 ITYYKAI
+1478 
-1485 PDPCPEDQINADT
+1485 Q
-1498 YKSQCFFLG
+1498 G
-1507 GTVIALAT
+1507 
-1515 ADLVGS
+1515 
-1521 FTSDAEIVAGIVGS
+1521 
-1535 FASAGISL
+1535 
-1543 AGTVWGIVQKG
+1543 
-1554 VVKLARLAFDWAV
+1554 
-1567 DKQIENLGKNIAA
+1567 IENEMNQYMADQMNSFGRIYNAILHNIKKDYK
-1580 LKCIPQGLNPI
+1580 KCKSKDDNEDDTPDN
-1591 PPLPP
+1591 PP

>member
-109 KNPEN
+109 QSPEN
-114 PEEMNTKYTVQLTA
+114 PEEMNTKYTVKLTA
-128 SPTNGGSFNFSSDR
+128 SPANGGSFNFSSDR

-223 LSRSIWSAING
+223 LNGSIWSAIKG
-234 TSTSDVQMITVAG
+234 ASTSDVQMITVAG

-254 GVANEF
+254 GVVNDF

-269 RVTGITEIPS
+269 RVSGITEIPS

-375 IDTKLYEQM
+375 IDTKQYEQM

-614 SKEEQVDLGEI
+614 SKEEKVDLGEI

-641 RKCEDG
+641 RKCENG

-736 IEASYGKNFNGS
+736 IEASYGKNFNGA

-1100 DLTNNDTTKVN
+1100 DLTNNDTTKVSD
-1111 GVTLFIYT
+1111 VEFI
-1119 SGNEVRPL
+1119 V
-1127 EAKYDKKRDKWIA
+1127 
-1140 TSKFESDNLP
+1140 F
-1150 VNISAKIDAE
+1150 
-1160 TSAILDIEQWKEMV
+1160 
-1174 GSINNLIESYRKNG
+1174 
-1188 EIIKTLFNGDEPLSD
+1188 
-1203 EEMAQ
+1203 
-1208 KLEELGLDAT
+1208 
-1218 HEVDISDIQTAIA
+1218 
-1231 NMSDEQLEQFLE
+1231 
-1243 KEYQSKLSTS
+1243 
-1253 DSLLKTLTAWQE
+1253 
-1265 LLTFDPTKEC
+1265 
-1275 EFSLSNGA
+1275 LSNGEHVVLPA
-1283 TLKLKKSDGYS
+1283 EYNSQLDKFIAIRNFSGDALPINLDVRFMQKHFAEVDFSES
-1294 KEKLLEDG
+1294 FNEEIKLLEDVYG
-1302 FQCYAFNDS
+1302 RLQKA
-1311 SEVFIKTLANQ
+1311 
-1322 ETYVDL
+1322 
-1328 KRGIYLEITT
+1328 
-1338 SATSEKNLNLAKKD
+1338 ATKLNLELTED
-1352 GDKKGFIQYAQE
+1352 EDKASTF
-1364 GIKQINDVVDKIN
+1364 KITLPN
-1377 KMFGNLLEKAGQA
+1377 SNFAELLK
-1390 TKVLENAI
+1390 I
-1398 EEIEFRLAKAD
+1398 EELDYELAKARTKQKQFGFVKVD
-1409 FYIEAAGKKGMKGE
+1409 DGYQYDVLESTQTNGYQYTIIDTGKKQAFRFT
-1423 VLKWKV
+1423 LKNEERTENNKARGDFAKDFLSREENLKYLHGLV
-1429 EKLLLQKNLFLAKD
+1429 KNGSWIGSANTLYNYIKELDPLGLAKYGSAPSFNQYFD
-1443 ALKTANGCFKR
+1443 LMESYLDR
-1454 LFKALPVVGY
+1454 LETMEKIMVKALSAKCSDNTYRLTQEQREKYGNQISNFDANIGSFYNTFVSYTETYKKALLTSAWIDIIKAAVSLGTGEIAEPLMKTKMMGKLANNKFMKHWFKTKEKREGY
-1464 LAAAADLISDMNTL
+1464 LENLLGLGFGMATDKISGLVNPEEADF
-1478 ITYYKAI
+1478 
-1485 PDPCPEDQINADT
+1485 Q
-1498 YKSQCFFLG
+1498 G
-1507 GTVIALAT
+1507 
-1515 ADLVGS
+1515 
-1521 FTSDAEIVAGIVGS
+1521 
-1535 FASAGISL
+1535 
-1543 AGTVWGIVQKG
+1543 
-1554 VVKLARLAFDWAV
+1554 
-1567 DKQIENLGKNIAA
+1567 IENEMNQYMADQMNSFGRIYNAILHNIKKDYK
-1580 LKCIPQGLNPI
+1580 KCKSKDDNEDDTPDN
-1591 PPLPP
+1591 PP

>member
-69 SGFQM
+69 SGFQL

-109 KNPEN
+109 QSPEN
-114 PEEMNTKYTVQLTA
+114 PEVMNTKYTVQLTA
-128 SPTNGGSFNFSSDR
+128 SPANGGSFNFRSDR

-152 AYPNNGFVFR
+152 AYPSNGFVFR
-162 KWMSGDSVISKE
+162 KWMSGDTVISKE

-223 LSRSIWSAING
+223 LSGSIWSAING
-234 TSTSDVQMITVAG
+234 ASTSDVQMITVAG
-247 KMNDYDF
+247 KMDNYDF
-254 GVANEF
+254 SVANDF

-279 YAFDNT
+279 YAFDYT

-305 YDSRLASVT
+305 YASRLSSVT

-614 SKEEQVDLGEI
+614 SKEEKVDLGEI

-736 IEASYGKNFNGS
+736 IEASYGKNFNGA

-1100 DLTNNDTTKVN
+1100 DLTNNDTTKVSD
-1111 GVTLFIYT
+1111 VEFI
-1119 SGNEVRPL
+1119 V
-1127 EAKYDKKRDKWIA
+1127 
-1140 TSKFESDNLP
+1140 F
-1150 VNISAKIDAE
+1150 
-1160 TSAILDIEQWKEMV
+1160 
-1174 GSINNLIESYRKNG
+1174 
-1188 EIIKTLFNGDEPLSD
+1188 
-1203 EEMAQ
+1203 
-1208 KLEELGLDAT
+1208 
-1218 HEVDISDIQTAIA
+1218 
-1231 NMSDEQLEQFLE
+1231 
-1243 KEYQSKLSTS
+1243 
-1253 DSLLKTLTAWQE
+1253 
-1265 LLTFDPTKEC
+1265 
-1275 EFSLSNGA
+1275 LSNGEHVVLPA
-1283 TLKLKKSDGYS
+1283 EYNSQLDKFIAIRNFSGDALPINLDVRFMQKHFAEVDFSES
-1294 KEKLLEDG
+1294 FNEEIKLLEDVYG
-1302 FQCYAFNDS
+1302 RLQKA
-1311 SEVFIKTLANQ
+1311 
-1322 ETYVDL
+1322 
-1328 KRGIYLEITT
+1328 
-1338 SATSEKNLNLAKKD
+1338 ATKLNLELTED
-1352 GDKKGFIQYAQE
+1352 EDKASTF
-1364 GIKQINDVVDKIN
+1364 KITLPN
-1377 KMFGNLLEKAGQA
+1377 SNFAELLK
-1390 TKVLENAI
+1390 I
-1398 EEIEFRLAKAD
+1398 EELDYELAKARTKQEQFGFVKVD
-1409 FYIEAAGKKGMKGE
+1409 DGYQYDVLESTQTNGYQYTIIDTGKKQAFRFT
-1423 VLKWKV
+1423 LKNEERTENNKARGDFAKDFLSREENLKYLHGLV
-1429 EKLLLQKNLFLAKD
+1429 KNGSWIGSANTLYNYIKELDPLGLAKYGSAPSFNQYFD
-1443 ALKTANGCFKR
+1443 LMESYLDR
-1454 LFKALPVVGY
+1454 LETMEKIMVKALSAKCSDNTYRLTQEQREKYGNQISNFDANIGSFYNTFVSYTETYKKALLTSAWIDIIKAAVSLGTGEIAEPLMKTKMMGKLANNKFMKHWFKTKEKREGY
-1464 LAAAADLISDMNTL
+1464 LENLLGLGFGMATDKISGLVNPEEADF
-1478 ITYYKAI
+1478 
-1485 PDPCPEDQINADT
+1485 Q
-1498 YKSQCFFLG
+1498 G
-1507 GTVIALAT
+1507 
-1515 ADLVGS
+1515 
-1521 FTSDAEIVAGIVGS
+1521 
-1535 FASAGISL
+1535 
-1543 AGTVWGIVQKG
+1543 
-1554 VVKLARLAFDWAV
+1554 
-1567 DKQIENLGKNIAA
+1567 IENEMNQYMADQMNSFGRIYNAILHNIKKDYK
-1580 LKCIPQGLNPI
+1580 KCKSKDDNEDDTPDN
-1591 PPLPP
+1591 PP

-1863 TTSITLGEDGKAAIE
+1863 TTSIKLGEDGKAAIE

>member
-109 KNPEN
+109 QSPEN
-114 PEEMNTKYTVQLTA
+114 PEEMNTKYTVKLTA
-128 SPTNGGSFNFSSDR
+128 SPANGGSFNFSIDR

-223 LSRSIWSAING
+223 LNGSIWSAIKG
-234 TSTSDVQMITVAG
+234 ASTSDVQMITVAG

-254 GVANEF
+254 GVVNDF

-375 IDTKLYEQM
+375 IDTKQYEQM

-577 TNAQGFYELEL
+577 TNAQGCYELEL

-614 SKEEQVDLGEI
+614 SKEEKVDLGEI

-641 RKCEDG
+641 RKCENG

-736 IEASYGKNFNGS
+736 IEASYGKNFNGA

-1100 DLTNNDTTKVN
+1100 DLTNNDTTKVSD
-1111 GVTLFIYT
+1111 VEFI
-1119 SGNEVRPL
+1119 V
-1127 EAKYDKKRDKWIA
+1127 
-1140 TSKFESDNLP
+1140 F
-1150 VNISAKIDAE
+1150 
-1160 TSAILDIEQWKEMV
+1160 
-1174 GSINNLIESYRKNG
+1174 
-1188 EIIKTLFNGDEPLSD
+1188 
-1203 EEMAQ
+1203 
-1208 KLEELGLDAT
+1208 
-1218 HEVDISDIQTAIA
+1218 
-1231 NMSDEQLEQFLE
+1231 
-1243 KEYQSKLSTS
+1243 
-1253 DSLLKTLTAWQE
+1253 
-1265 LLTFDPTKEC
+1265 
-1275 EFSLSNGA
+1275 LSNGEHVVLPA
-1283 TLKLKKSDGYS
+1283 EYNSQLDKFIAIRNFSGDALPINLDVRFMQKHFAEVDFSES
-1294 KEKLLEDG
+1294 FNEEIKLLEDVYG
-1302 FQCYAFNDS
+1302 RLQKA
-1311 SEVFIKTLANQ
+1311 
-1322 ETYVDL
+1322 
-1328 KRGIYLEITT
+1328 
-1338 SATSEKNLNLAKKD
+1338 ATKLNLELTED
-1352 GDKKGFIQYAQE
+1352 EDKASTF
-1364 GIKQINDVVDKIN
+1364 KITLPN
-1377 KMFGNLLEKAGQA
+1377 SNFAELLK
-1390 TKVLENAI
+1390 I
-1398 EEIEFRLAKAD
+1398 EELDYELAKARTKQEQFGFVKVD
-1409 FYIEAAGKKGMKGE
+1409 DGYQYDVLESTQTNGYQYTIIDTGKKQAFRFT
-1423 VLKWKV
+1423 LKNEERTENNKARGDFAKDFLSREENLKYLHGLV
-1429 EKLLLQKNLFLAKD
+1429 KNGSWIGSANTLYNYIKELDPLGLAKYGSAPSFNQYFD
-1443 ALKTANGCFKR
+1443 LMESYLDR
-1454 LFKALPVVGY
+1454 LETMEKIMVKALSAKCSDNTYRLTQEQREKYGNQISNFDANIGSFYNTFVSYTETYKKALLTSAWIDIIKAAVSLGTGEIAEPLMKTKMMGKLANNKFMKHWFKTKEKREGY
-1464 LAAAADLISDMNTL
+1464 LENLLGLGFGMATDKISGLVNPEEADF
-1478 ITYYKAI
+1478 
-1485 PDPCPEDQINADT
+1485 Q
-1498 YKSQCFFLG
+1498 G
-1507 GTVIALAT
+1507 
-1515 ADLVGS
+1515 
-1521 FTSDAEIVAGIVGS
+1521 
-1535 FASAGISL
+1535 
-1543 AGTVWGIVQKG
+1543 
-1554 VVKLARLAFDWAV
+1554 
-1567 DKQIENLGKNIAA
+1567 IENEMNQYMADQMNSFGRIYNAILHNIKKDYK
-1580 LKCIPQGLNPI
+1580 KCKSKDDNEDDTPDN
-1591 PPLPP
+1591 PP

-1823 TATIGYGQSAVINVE
+1823 TATIGYGQNAVINVE

-1851 VTSSSGMIAHTE
+1851 VTSSSDMIAHTE